1 MSSTRERYEDNRKG
15 RDCMTLGVLR
25 DLMDRVPEYCRLRD
39 GVREGKRRLTVETPA
54 KAAAF
59 TLGTLRRDVDAPM
72 LVVAPRPEDARRL
85 HEQLVAW
92 CGEDAGLLHFA
103 ESEILPFER
112 LDSDTETV
120 QQRLRVLSTLTYM
133 DGLDGGEL
141 SSPQPQPSPIKGE
154 GVRPLSFDR
163 LRTGS
168 NLPPRGEGTLR
179 QGKGHRVMVVASVG
193 ALMQRTLGRDVMEAS
208 GHTLRRG
215 EEVELGELLDLWRRL
230 GYRFESAVYGPGV
243 VSRRGGII
251 DVFPVAAE
259 MPVRIEL
266 WGNEVDSIRE
276 FDPTTQRS
284 GEVVESV
291 RVTPAHEILP
301 AMTPYGELERLA
313 ARVDVGNC
321 TPSVQSRIREELE
334 LLMEGQ
340 DVEEQGFYAGFFN
353 SGGLADY
360 FSDDAMVVAYKPDEI
375 ADAAWEIEER
385 GHQLRE
391 TKEGRGELPRNFPS
405 SHLAWSDVEARFEGF
420 GQRLDLRVTT
430 YIDEQDGWFDRPFD
444 IAQDRLTTNENS
456 SPSPQLSPIKEEGAS
471 VTLPFLDT
479 ANYFGNLERFV
490 EDAWELTEEDGA
502 AVVAVSSH
510 SRRLAEIFGGEGVEV
525 SLVEGLERVPEP
537 GSITLM
543 QSAAGGL
550 SDGFSLPVL
559 TDIDGQDDD
568 HPHPNLP
575 PGGEGTQ
582 SRMPSEGKGIQS
594 RKGQRRLVVFSDV
607 EIFGV
612 AKQRRTR
619 RRSVRAAR
627 DAFLS
632 ELSPGDYVVHV
643 EHGIGRF
650 QGTVRDVKG
659 EGNGDDDRE
668 YLFIE
673 YANDDK
679 LYVPLEHLDRVAP
692 YIAPMDRPPSLTR
705 LGTQEWRRAKARA
718 ERSTREMASEL
729 LALYAARELAEGH
742 SFVPDAQWQSE
753 LEESFPFEETADQQR
768 TIEEVKA
775 DMESVKPMD
784 RLVCGDVGYGK
795 TEIAL
800 RAAFKAVMDGKQVAV
815 LVPTTVLAQ
824 QHYATFSQRLSA
836 FPTRV
841 EVLSRFRTQQEQ
853 RSVVE
858 RLAEGKVDICIGT
871 HRLIQRDVRF
881 KELGLVIV
889 DEEQRFGVAHKE
901 RLKRMRQEVD
911 VLTLTATPIP
921 RSLHMALAGVRD
933 MSTMETPPEERLP
946 IKTYVS
952 ENSDALIREAI
963 LREIDRQGQVYF
975 LHNRV
980 YNIDYMARH
989 IGRLVPE
996 ARVGVGHGQMA
1007 EGELEDVMLE
1017 FAEGKL
1023 DVLVCTTII
1032 ESGLDIPNVN
1042 TLIINRADTLG
1053 LSQLYQLRGRV
1064 GRSARRAYCYLLVPP
1079 SGSMT
1084 EPAEKRLRA
1093 MLDATELG
1101 AGFRIAMKDLEI
1113 RGAGNILGAEQSGNI
1128 SAVGFDLYTR
1138 LLSNAVEEMRAKGAG
1153 VVSNELSVNSDQ
1165 GASFDRLR
1173 TNGVAEAVDGSAVQE
1188 EERAEPSLDI
1198 GVPASIPEEYIE
1210 DLPARLRMY
1219 QRIVTLCVAQAQDA
1233 EDSEVKEGDDA
1244 IRARVGEIEDELRDR
1259 FGPLPWQVVN
1269 LLYVTRLRLYAKEAG
1284 IESVTRERNRVVLRY
1299 GGEIGGARRAMQRA
1313 LGRQAEVGNTQVR
1326 LPMDALG
1333 AEWERGLEDA
1343 LRGLAEFMRRMV
1355 AAQMAGVG

>member
-1 MSSTRERYEDNRKG
+1 
-15 RDCMTLGVLR
+15 MTLGILR
-25 DLMDRVPEYCRLRD
+25 GVMDGVPEYCRLRD
-39 GVREGKRRLTVETPA
+39 GVRGGARQLTAEVPA

-59 TLGTLRRDVDAPM
+59 TLATLRRDVDVPT

-85 HEQLVAW
+85 HEQLLAW
-92 CGEDAGLLHFA
+92 CGDDEGLLHFP

-112 LDSDTETV
+112 LDSDVETV
-120 QQRLRVLSTLTYM
+120 HQRLRVLAAVASTVSDIDVQ
-133 DGLDGGEL
+133 DGQDKESNYPHPFGKLRAG
-141 SSPQPQPSPIKGE
+141 SSPPPS
-154 GVRPLSFDR
+154 R
-163 LRTGS
+163 
-168 NLPPRGEGTLR
+168 
-179 QGKGHRVMVVASVG
+179 GKGHALMVVASVG
-193 ALMQRTLGRDVMEAS
+193 ALMQRTLGRNVMAEGS
-208 GHTLRRG
+208 YTLRRG
-215 EEVELGELLDLWRRL
+215 EQVELGEMLDMWRRL

-251 DVFPVAAE
+251 DIFPVGAD
-259 MPVRIEL
+259 MPARIEF
-266 WGNEVDSIRE
+266 WGNEIDSIRL
-276 FDPTTQRS
+276 FDPATQRS
-284 GEVVESV
+284 GDVVDSV
-291 RVTPAHEILP
+291 QVTPAHEILP

-313 ARVDVGNC
+313 AFVDVGNC
-321 TPSVQSRIREELE
+321 TPRVQSRIQQELE

-360 FSDDAMVVAYKPDEI
+360 LVNSGAVLVAYKPDEI
-375 ADAAWEIEER
+375 ADAAWEIQER

-405 SHLAWSDVEARFEGF
+405 SQLSWREVEAQFEGF
-420 GQRLDLRVTT
+420 SQRVDVQVDTPVVSPWEDEDALTVT
-430 YIDEQDGWFDRPFD
+430 
-444 IAQDRLTTNENS
+444 
-456 SPSPQLSPIKEEGAS
+456 PSQGERGHSEGVDVA
-471 VTLPFLDT
+471 LPFLAT
-479 ANYFGNLERFV
+479 GNYYGNLERFV
-490 EDAWELTEEDGA
+490 EDVWELTEEDRA
-502 AVVAVSSH
+502 MVVAVSSH
-510 SRRLAEIFGGEGVEV
+510 SRRLAEIFGGEGVDV
-525 SLVEGLERVPEP
+525 VLADGLDDVPAA

-550 SDGFSLPVL
+550 SDGFSLPIHSG
-559 TDIDGQDDD
+559 DRD
-568 HPHPNLP
+568 
-575 PGGEGTQ
+575 
-582 SRMPSEGKGIQS
+582 K
-594 RKGQRRLVVFSDV
+594 RLVVFSDV

-632 ELSPGDYVVHV
+632 ELSTGDYVVHV

-650 QGTVRDVKG
+650 SGTVRGVKADAGSRAVSRDNG
-659 EGNGDDDRE
+659 EDDRE
-668 YLFIE
+668 YLAIE

-718 ERSTREMASEL
+718 ERSTMEMASEL

-753 LEESFPFEETADQQR
+753 LEESFPFEETPDQRR

-775 DMESVKPMD
+775 DMESPKPMD

-841 EVLSRFRTQQEQ
+841 EVLSRFRTPQEQ
-853 RSVVE
+853 RSVVD
-858 RLAEGKVDICIGT
+858 RLADGQVDICIGT

-901 RLKRMRQEVD
+901 RLKRMRSEVD

-952 ENSDALIREAI
+952 EMSDALIREAI

-989 IGRLVPE
+989 LSRLVPE
-996 ARVGVGHGQMA
+996 ARVGVGHGQMN
-1007 EGELEDVMLE
+1007 EGELEDVMVE

-1042 TLIINRADTLG
+1042 TLIVNRADTLG

-1064 GRSARRAYCYLLVPP
+1064 GRSARRAYCYLMVPP
-1079 SGSMT
+1079 SGSLT

-1093 MLDATELG
+1093 MLDASELG

-1128 SAVGFDLYTR
+1128 HAVGFDLYTR
-1138 LLSNAVEEMRAKGAG
+1138 LLSNAVEELRARGEGAG
-1153 VVSNELSVNSDQ
+1153 VSGQ
-1165 GASFDRLR
+1165 GAMA
-1173 TNGVAEAVDGSAVQE
+1173 NGTASELANGRAVDGSATKE
-1188 EERAEPSLDI
+1188 EERVEPTLDI
-1198 GVPASIPEEYIE
+1198 GIPASIPEEYIE

-1219 QRIVTLCVAQAQDA
+1219 QRIVTLGTAQAEVSLNGTA
-1233 EDSEVKEGDDA
+1233 EQGEEGEDA
-1244 IRARVGEIEDELRDR
+1244 IKAGVSEIEDEMRDR
-1259 FGPLPWQVVN
+1259 FGPLPWQAVN
-1269 LLYVTRLRLYAKEAG
+1269 LLYVTRLRLYAKDAG

-1313 LGRQAEVGNTQVR
+1313 LGRQAEIGNTQVR

-1333 AEWERGLEDA
+1333 PDWEGALETA
-1343 LRGLAEFMRRMV
+1343 LKALAEFTRRMV
-1355 AAQMAGVG
+1355 AAQMVRVGA

>member
-1 MSSTRERYEDNRKG
+1 
-15 RDCMTLGVLR
+15 MTLGILR
-25 DLMDRVPEYCRLRD
+25 GVMDGVPEYCRLRD
-39 GVREGKRRLTVETPA
+39 GVRGGARRLTAEVPA

-59 TLGTLRRDVDAPM
+59 TLATLRRDVDAPT

-85 HEQLVAW
+85 HEQLLAW
-92 CGEDAGLLHFA
+92 CGDDEGLLHFP

-112 LDSDTETV
+112 LDSDVETV
-120 QQRLRVLSTLTYM
+120 HQRLRVLAAVASTVSDIDVQ
-133 DGLDGGEL
+133 DGQDKESNYPHPFGKLRAG
-141 SSPQPQPSPIKGE
+141 SSPPPS
-154 GVRPLSFDR
+154 R
-163 LRTGS
+163 
-168 NLPPRGEGTLR
+168 
-179 QGKGHRVMVVASVG
+179 GKGHALMVVASVG
-193 ALMQRTLGRDVMEAS
+193 ALMQRTLGRNVMAEGS
-208 GHTLRRG
+208 YTLRRG
-215 EEVELGELLDLWRRL
+215 EQVELGEMLDMWRRL

-251 DVFPVAAE
+251 DIFPVGADLPA
-259 MPVRIEL
+259 RIEF
-266 WGNEVDSIRE
+266 WGNEIDSIRL
-276 FDPTTQRS
+276 FDPATQRS
-284 GEVVESV
+284 GDVVDSV
-291 RVTPAHEILP
+291 QVTPAHEILP

-313 ARVDVGNC
+313 AFVDVGNC
-321 TPSVQSRIREELE
+321 TPRVQSRIQQELE

-360 FSDDAMVVAYKPDEI
+360 LVNSGAVLVAYKPDEI
-375 ADAAWEIEER
+375 ADAAWEIQER

-405 SHLAWSDVEARFEGF
+405 SQLSWREVEAQFEGF
-420 GQRLDLRVTT
+420 SQRVDVQVDTPVVSPWEDEDALTVT
-430 YIDEQDGWFDRPFD
+430 
-444 IAQDRLTTNENS
+444 
-456 SPSPQLSPIKEEGAS
+456 PSQGERGHSEGVDVA
-471 VTLPFLDT
+471 LPFLAT
-479 ANYFGNLERFV
+479 GNYYGNLERFV
-490 EDAWELTEEDGA
+490 EDVWELAEEDGA
-502 AVVAVSSH
+502 TVVAVSSH
-510 SRRLAEIFGGEGVEV
+510 SRRLAEIFGGEGVDV
-525 SLVEGLERVPEP
+525 ALADGLDDVPAA

-550 SDGFSLPVL
+550 SDGFSLPIHSG
-559 TDIDGQDDD
+559 DRDG
-568 HPHPNLP
+568 
-575 PGGEGTQ
+575 
-582 SRMPSEGKGIQS
+582 
-594 RKGQRRLVVFSDV
+594 RLVVFSDV

-650 QGTVRDVKG
+650 SGTVRGVKADAGSRAVSRDNG
-659 EGNGDDDRE
+659 EDDRE
-668 YLFIE
+668 YLAIE

-718 ERSTREMASEL
+718 ERSTMEMASEL

-753 LEESFPFEETADQQR
+753 LEESFPFEETPDQRR

-775 DMESVKPMD
+775 DMESPKPMD

-841 EVLSRFRTQQEQ
+841 EVLSRFRTPQEQ
-853 RSVVE
+853 RSVVD
-858 RLAEGKVDICIGT
+858 RLADGQVDICIGT

-901 RLKRMRQEVD
+901 RLKRMRSEVD

-952 ENSDALIREAI
+952 EMSDALIREAI

-989 IGRLVPE
+989 LSRLVPE
-996 ARVGVGHGQMA
+996 ARVGVGHGQMN
-1007 EGELEDVMLE
+1007 EGELEDVMVE

-1042 TLIINRADTLG
+1042 TLIVNRADTLG

-1079 SGSMT
+1079 SGSLT

-1093 MLDATELG
+1093 MLDASELG

-1128 SAVGFDLYTR
+1128 HAVGFDLYTR
-1138 LLSNAVEEMRAKGAG
+1138 LLSNAVEELRARGEGAG
-1153 VVSNELSVNSDQ
+1153 VSGQQSAVSSQ
-1165 GASFDRLR
+1165 GAMA
-1173 TNGVAEAVDGSAVQE
+1173 NGTASELPNGRGRAVDGSATKE
-1188 EERAEPSLDI
+1188 EERVEPTLDI
-1198 GVPASIPEEYIE
+1198 GIPASIPEEYIE

-1219 QRIVTLCVAQAQDA
+1219 QRIVTLGTAQAEVSLNGTA
-1233 EDSEVKEGDDA
+1233 EQGEEGEDA
-1244 IRARVGEIEDELRDR
+1244 IKAGVSEIEDEMRDR
-1259 FGPLPWQVVN
+1259 FGPLPWQAVN
-1269 LLYVTRLRLYAKEAG
+1269 LLYVTRLRLYAKDAG

-1299 GGEIGGARRAMQRA
+1299 GGDIGGARRAMERV
-1313 LGRQAEVGNTQVR
+1313 LGRQAEIGNTQVR

-1333 AEWERGLEDA
+1333 PDWEGALETA
-1343 LRGLAEFMRRMV
+1343 LRALAEFTRRMV
-1355 AAQMAGVG
+1355 AAQMARVG

>member
-1 MSSTRERYEDNRKG
+1 
-15 RDCMTLGVLR
+15 MTLGILR
-25 DLMDRVPEYCRLRD
+25 GVMDGVPEYCRLRD
-39 GVREGKRRLTVETPA
+39 GVRGGARRLTAEVPA

-59 TLGTLRRDVDAPM
+59 TLATLRRDVDAPT

-85 HEQLVAW
+85 HEQLLAW
-92 CGEDAGLLHFA
+92 CGDDEGLLHFP

-112 LDSDTETV
+112 LDSDVETV
-120 QQRLRVLSTLTYM
+120 HQRLRVLAAVASTVSDIDVQ
-133 DGLDGGEL
+133 DGQDKESNYPHPFGKLRAG
-141 SSPQPQPSPIKGE
+141 SSPPPS
-154 GVRPLSFDR
+154 R
-163 LRTGS
+163 
-168 NLPPRGEGTLR
+168 
-179 QGKGHRVMVVASVG
+179 GKGHALMVVASVG
-193 ALMQRTLGRDVMEAS
+193 ALMQRTLGRDVMAEGS
-208 GHTLRRG
+208 YTLRRG
-215 EEVELGELLDLWRRL
+215 EQVELGEMLDMWRRL

-251 DVFPVAAE
+251 DIFPVGADLPA
-259 MPVRIEL
+259 RIEF
-266 WGNEVDSIRE
+266 WGNEIDSIRL
-276 FDPTTQRS
+276 FDPATQRS
-284 GEVVESV
+284 GDVVDSV
-291 RVTPAHEILP
+291 QVTPAHEILP

-313 ARVDVGNC
+313 AFVDVGNC
-321 TPSVQSRIREELE
+321 TPRVQSRIQQELE

-360 FSDDAMVVAYKPDEI
+360 LVNSGAVLVAYKPDEI
-375 ADAAWEIEER
+375 ADAAWEIQER

-405 SHLAWSDVEARFEGF
+405 SHMSWREVEAQFEGF
-420 GQRLDLRVTT
+420 SQRVDVHVDTPVVSPWEDEDALTVT
-430 YIDEQDGWFDRPFD
+430 
-444 IAQDRLTTNENS
+444 
-456 SPSPQLSPIKEEGAS
+456 PSQGERGHSEGVDVA
-471 VTLPFLDT
+471 LPFLAT
-479 ANYFGNLERFV
+479 GNYYGNLERFV
-490 EDAWELTEEDGA
+490 EDVWELAEEDGA
-502 AVVAVSSH
+502 TVVAVSSH
-510 SRRLAEIFGGEGVEV
+510 SRRLSEIFAGEGVDAT
-525 SLVEGLERVPEP
+525 LADRLEGVPDA

-550 SDGFSLPVL
+550 SDGFVLPVNGRGRSG
-559 TDIDGQDDD
+559 DRDG
-568 HPHPNLP
+568 
-575 PGGEGTQ
+575 
-582 SRMPSEGKGIQS
+582 
-594 RKGQRRLVVFSDV
+594 RLVVFSDV

-650 QGTVRDVKG
+650 AGTVRGVKADAG
-659 EGNGDDDRE
+659 SRAVSRDNGGDDDRE
-668 YLFIE
+668 YLAIE

-718 ERSTREMASEL
+718 ERSTMEMASEL

-753 LEESFPFEETADQQR
+753 LEESFPFEETPDQRR

-775 DMESVKPMD
+775 DMESPKPMD

-841 EVLSRFRTQQEQ
+841 EVLSRFRTPQEQ
-853 RSVVE
+853 RSVVD
-858 RLAEGKVDICIGT
+858 RLADGQVDICIGT

-901 RLKRMRQEVD
+901 RLKRMRSEVD

-952 ENSDALIREAI
+952 EMSDALIREAI

-989 IGRLVPE
+989 LSRLVPE
-996 ARVGVGHGQMA
+996 ARVGVGHGQMN
-1007 EGELEDVMLE
+1007 EGELEDVMVD

-1042 TLIINRADTLG
+1042 TLIVNRADTLG

-1064 GRSARRAYCYLLVPP
+1064 GRSARRAYCYLMVPP
-1079 SGSMT
+1079 SGSLT

-1093 MLDATELG
+1093 MLDASELG

-1128 SAVGFDLYTR
+1128 HAVGFDLYTR
-1138 LLSNAVEEMRAKGAG
+1138 LLSNAVEELRARGEGAG
-1153 VVSNELSVNSDQ
+1153 VSDQ
-1165 GASFDRLR
+1165 QSAVSGQGAMA
-1173 TNGVAEAVDGSAVQE
+1173 NGTASELPNGRGRAVDGSATRE
-1188 EERAEPSLDI
+1188 EERVEPTLDI
-1198 GVPASIPEEYIE
+1198 GIPASIPEEYIE

-1219 QRIVTLCVAQAQDA
+1219 QRIVTLGISVSGASSRG
-1233 EDSEVKEGDDA
+1233 EENGRGDSAGSPGTGIVQEEGEDA
-1244 IRARVGEIEDELRDR
+1244 IKAGVSEIEDEMRDR
-1259 FGPLPWQVVN
+1259 FGPLPWQAVN
-1269 LLYVTRLRLYAKEAG
+1269 LLYVTRLRLYAKDAG

-1299 GGEIGGARRAMQRA
+1299 GGDIGGARRAMERV
-1313 LGRQAEVGNTQVR
+1313 LGRQAEIGNTQVR

-1333 AEWERGLEDA
+1333 ADWEGALETA
-1343 LRGLAEFMRRMV
+1343 LRALAEFTRRMV
-1355 AAQMAGVG
+1355 AAQSVLHR

>member
-1 MSSTRERYEDNRKG
+1 
-15 RDCMTLGVLR
+15 MTLGILR
-25 DLMDRVPEYCRLRD
+25 GVMDGVPEYCRLRD
-39 GVREGKRRLTVETPA
+39 RVRGGARRLTAEVPA

-59 TLGTLRRDVDAPM
+59 TLATLRRDVDVPT

-85 HEQLVAW
+85 HEQLLAW
-92 CGEDAGLLHFA
+92 CGDDEGLLHFP

-112 LDSDTETV
+112 LDSDVETV
-120 QQRLRVLSTLTYM
+120 HQRLRVLAAVASIVSDIDVR
-133 DGLDGGEL
+133 DGEDKESNYPHPFGKLRAG
-141 SSPQPQPSPIKGE
+141 SSPLPS
-154 GVRPLSFDR
+154 R
-163 LRTGS
+163 
-168 NLPPRGEGTLR
+168 
-179 QGKGHRVMVVASVG
+179 GKGHGLMVVASVG
-193 ALMQRTLGRDVMEAS
+193 ALMQRTLGRNVMAEGS
-208 GHTLRRG
+208 YTLRRG
-215 EEVELGELLDLWRRL
+215 EQVELGEMLDMWRRL

-251 DVFPVAAE
+251 DIFPVGAD
-259 MPVRIEL
+259 MPARIEF
-266 WGNEVDSIRE
+266 WGNEIDSIRL
-276 FDPTTQRS
+276 FDPATQRS
-284 GEVVESV
+284 GDVVDSV
-291 RVTPAHEILP
+291 QVTPAHEILP

-313 ARVDVGNC
+313 AFVDVSNC
-321 TPSVQSRIREELE
+321 TPRVQSRIGEELE

-353 SGGLADY
+353 SGGLTDY
-360 FSDDAMVVAYKPDEI
+360 FTDNALLVAYKPDEI
-375 ADAAWEIEER
+375 ADAAWEIQER

-405 SHLAWSDVEARFEGF
+405 SHMSWREVEAQFEGF
-420 GQRLDLRVTT
+420 SQRVDVRVSSPVVSPW
-430 YIDEQDGWFDRPFD
+430 DVEQDVEGEFGS
-444 IAQDRLTTNENS
+444 IATKGTRDTE
-456 SPSPQLSPIKEEGAS
+456 KGEA
-471 VTLPFLDT
+471 VDVALPFLGA
-479 ANYFGNLERFV
+479 ANYYGNLERFV
-490 EDAWELTEEDGA
+490 EDVWELAEEDGA
-502 AVVAVSSH
+502 TVVAVSSH
-510 SRRLAEIFGGEGVEV
+510 SRRLSEIFGGEGVDV
-525 SLVEGLERVPEP
+525 ALADGLDDVPAA

-550 SDGFSLPVL
+550 SDGFSLPVYGRGRSG
-559 TDIDGQDDD
+559 DRDG
-568 HPHPNLP
+568 
-575 PGGEGTQ
+575 
-582 SRMPSEGKGIQS
+582 
-594 RKGQRRLVVFSDV
+594 RLVVFSDV

-650 QGTVRDVKG
+650 SGTARGVKG

-668 YLFIE
+668 YLAIE

-718 ERSTREMASEL
+718 ERSTMEMASEL

-753 LEESFPFEETADQQR
+753 LEESFPFEETPDQRR

-775 DMESVKPMD
+775 DMESPKPMD

-841 EVLSRFRTQQEQ
+841 EVLSRFRTPQEQ
-853 RSVVE
+853 RSVVD
-858 RLAEGKVDICIGT
+858 RLADGQVDICIGT

-901 RLKRMRQEVD
+901 RLKRMRSEVD

-952 ENSDALIREAI
+952 EMSDALIREAI

-989 IGRLVPE
+989 LSRLVPE
-996 ARVGVGHGQMA
+996 ARVGVGHGQMN
-1007 EGELEDVMLE
+1007 EGELEDVMVE

-1064 GRSARRAYCYLLVPP
+1064 GRSARRAYCYLMVPP
-1079 SGSMT
+1079 SGSLT

-1093 MLDATELG
+1093 MLDASELG

-1128 SAVGFDLYTR
+1128 HAVGFDLYTR
-1138 LLSNAVEEMRAKGAG
+1138 LLSNAVEELRARGEGAG
-1153 VVSNELSVNSDQ
+1153 VSDQ
-1165 GASFDRLR
+1165 QSTVSSQGAMA
-1173 TNGVAEAVDGSAVQE
+1173 NGTASELPNGRGRAVDGSATRE
-1188 EERAEPSLDI
+1188 AERVEPTLDI
-1198 GVPASIPEEYIE
+1198 GIPASIPEEYIK

-1219 QRIVTLCVAQAQDA
+1219 QRIVTLGTAQAEVSLNGTA
-1233 EDSEVKEGDDA
+1233 EQGEEGEDA
-1244 IRARVGEIEDELRDR
+1244 IKAGVSEIEDEMRDR
-1259 FGPLPWQVVN
+1259 FGPLPWQAVN
-1269 LLYVTRLRLYAKEAG
+1269 LLYVTRLRLYAREAG
-1284 IESVTRERNRVVLRY
+1284 IESVMRERNRVVLRY
-1299 GGEIGGARRAMQRA
+1299 GGDIGGARRAMERA
-1313 LGRQAEVGNTQVR
+1313 LGRQAEIGNTQVR

-1333 AEWERGLEDA
+1333 ADWEGALETA
-1343 LRGLAEFMRRMV
+1343 LRALAEFTRRMV
-1355 AAQMAGVG
+1355 AAQVARVGAGGA

>member
-1 MSSTRERYEDNRKG
+1 
-15 RDCMTLGVLR
+15 MTLGVLR
-25 DLMDRVPEYCRLRD
+25 DLMDGVPEYCRLRD
-39 GVREGKRRLTVETPA
+39 KLASAARRLTVETPA

-92 CGEDAGLLHFA
+92 CGDDAGLLHFA

-112 LDSDTETV
+112 LDSDMETV
-120 QQRLRVLSTLTYM
+120 HQRLRVLSRI
-133 DGLDGGEL
+133 DQRD
-141 SSPQPQPSPIKGE
+141 E
-154 GVRPLSFDR
+154 GS
-163 LRTGS
+163 
-168 NLPPRGEGTLR
+168 
-179 QGKGHRVMVVASVG
+179 KVMVVASVG
-193 ALMQRTLGRDVMEAS
+193 ALMQRTLGRSVAEAGS
-208 GHTLRRG
+208 HTLRRG
-215 EEVELGELLDLWRRL
+215 EDVELGELLDLWRRL
-230 GYRFESAVYGPGV
+230 GYRFESAVYAPGI

-251 DVFPVAAE
+251 DIFPVAAE

-266 WGNEVDSIRE
+266 WGNEVDSIRQ
-276 FDPTTQRS
+276 FDPATQRS
-284 GEVVESV
+284 GEVVDSV

-340 DVEEQGFYAGFFN
+340 EVEEQGFYAGFFN
-353 SGGLADY
+353 SGGLVDY
-360 FSDDAMVVAYKPDEI
+360 FMEDALLVAYKPDEI
-375 ADAAWEIEER
+375 ADAAWEIQER

-405 SHLAWSDVEARFEGF
+405 SHLLWSEVEAQFERFGK
-420 GQRLDLRVTT
+420 RLDLTVGSEVVSPLDGTGAN
-430 YIDEQDGWFDRPFD
+430 IDGHDEQGRDGVD
-444 IAQDRLTTNENS
+444 
-456 SPSPQLSPIKEEGAS
+456 
-471 VTLPFLDT
+471 VTLPFLG
-479 ANYFGNLERFV
+479 AGNYYGNLDRFV
-490 EDAWELTEEDGA
+490 EDAWELTEEDGTT
-502 AVVAVSSH
+502 VVAVSSH
-510 SRRLAEIFGGEGVEV
+510 SRRLSEIFGGEGVDV
-525 SLVEGLERVPEP
+525 ALVDGLERVPDA

-550 SDGFSLPVL
+550 SDGFSLPL
-559 TDIDGQDDD
+559 QGPI
-568 HPHPNLP
+568 
-575 PGGEGTQ
+575 PGED
-582 SRMPSEGKGIQS
+582 RD
-594 RKGQRRLVVFSDV
+594 RRLVVFSDV

-650 QGTVRDVKG
+650 MGTVRGVKNG
-659 EGNGDDDRE
+659 AGSDGNGSDDDRE

-775 DMESVKPMD
+775 DMESAKPMD

-858 RLAEGKVDICIGT
+858 RLADGKVDICIGT

-901 RLKRMRQEVD
+901 RLKRMRREVD

-921 RSLHMALAGVRD
+921 RSLHMAMAGVRD

-996 ARVGVGHGQMA
+996 ARVGVGHGQMN
-1007 EGELEDVMLE
+1007 EGELEDVMLD
-1017 FAEGKL
+1017 FAEGNL

-1128 SAVGFDLYTR
+1128 HAVGFDLYTR
-1138 LLSNAVEEMRAKGAG
+1138 LLSNAVEELRARGNGAVNGQQSAVSSQEASANGAG
-1153 VVSNELSVNSDQ
+1153 P
-1165 GASFDRLR
+1165 
-1173 TNGVAEAVDGSAVQE
+1173 AEPIDGSISPVE
-1188 EERAEPSLDI
+1188 DERPEPTLDI

-1219 QRIVTLCVAQAQDA
+1219 QRIVTLGTAQGQNLVDDPVDGETADGKDVVKAQVD
-1233 EDSEVKEGDDA
+1233 
-1244 IRARVGEIEDELRDR
+1244 EIADELRDR
-1259 FGPLPWQVVN
+1259 FGPLPWQLVN

-1313 LGRQAEVGNTQVR
+1313 LGRHAEVGNTQVR

-1333 AEWERGLEDA
+1333 ADWEPALETA
-1343 LRGLAEFMRRMV
+1343 LSALAEFTRRTM
-1355 AAQMAGVG
+1355 AAQMAGVGT

>member
-1 MSSTRERYEDNRKG
+1 
-15 RDCMTLGVLR
+15 MTLGILR
-25 DLMDRVPEYCRLRD
+25 GVMDGVPEYCRLRD
-39 GVREGKRRLTVETPA
+39 GVRGGARRLTAEVPA

-59 TLGTLRRDVDAPM
+59 TLATLRRDVDVPT

-85 HEQLVAW
+85 HEQLLAW
-92 CGEDAGLLHFA
+92 CGDDEGLLHFP

-112 LDSDTETV
+112 LDSDVETV
-120 QQRLRVLSTLTYM
+120 HQRLRVLAAVASIVSDIDVR
-133 DGLDGGEL
+133 DGEHKESNYPHPFGKLRAG
-141 SSPQPQPSPIKGE
+141 SSPPPS
-154 GVRPLSFDR
+154 R
-163 LRTGS
+163 
-168 NLPPRGEGTLR
+168 
-179 QGKGHRVMVVASVG
+179 GKGQALMVVASVG
-193 ALMQRTLGRDVMEAS
+193 ALMQRTLGRNVMAEGS
-208 GHTLRRG
+208 YTLRRG
-215 EEVELGELLDLWRRL
+215 EQVELGEMLDMWRRL

-251 DVFPVAAE
+251 DIFPVGADLPA
-259 MPVRIEL
+259 RIEF
-266 WGNEVDSIRE
+266 WGNEIDSIRL
-276 FDPTTQRS
+276 FDPATQRS
-284 GEVVESV
+284 GDVVDSV
-291 RVTPAHEILP
+291 QVTPAHEILP

-313 ARVDVGNC
+313 AFVDVGNC
-321 TPSVQSRIREELE
+321 TPRVQSRIQQELE

-360 FSDDAMVVAYKPDEI
+360 FMNNASLGNSASLGDGALRTRGGALLVAYKPDEI
-375 ADAAWEIEER
+375 ADAAWEIQER

-405 SHLAWSDVEARFEGF
+405 SHLSWKDVEAQFEGF
-420 GQRLDLRVTT
+420 SQRVDVQVDTPVVSPWEDEDALTPSASSGQ
-430 YIDEQDGWFDRPFD
+430 
-444 IAQDRLTTNENS
+444 ALT
-456 SPSPQLSPIKEEGAS
+456 LSQGERGHSEGVDVA
-471 VTLPFLDT
+471 LPFLAT
-479 ANYFGNLERFV
+479 GNYYGNLERFV
-490 EDAWELTEEDGA
+490 EDVWELTEEDRA
-502 AVVAVSSH
+502 MVVAVSSH
-510 SRRLAEIFGGEGVEV
+510 SRRLAEIFGGEGVDV
-525 SLVEGLERVPEP
+525 ALADGLDDVPAA

-550 SDGFSLPVL
+550 SDGFSLPIHSG
-559 TDIDGQDDD
+559 DRD
-568 HPHPNLP
+568 
-575 PGGEGTQ
+575 
-582 SRMPSEGKGIQS
+582 K
-594 RKGQRRLVVFSDV
+594 RLVVFSDV

-650 QGTVRDVKG
+650 SGTVRGVKADTGSRAVSRDNG
-659 EGNGDDDRE
+659 EDDRE
-668 YLFIE
+668 YLAIE

-718 ERSTREMASEL
+718 ERSTMEMASEL

-753 LEESFPFEETADQQR
+753 LEESFPFEETPDQRR

-775 DMESVKPMD
+775 DMESPKPMD

-841 EVLSRFRTQQEQ
+841 EVLSRFRTPQEQ
-853 RSVVE
+853 RSVVD
-858 RLAEGKVDICIGT
+858 RLADGQVDICIGT

-889 DEEQRFGVAHKE
+889 DEEQRFGVTHKE
-901 RLKRMRQEVD
+901 RLKRMREEVD

-952 ENSDALIREAI
+952 EMSDALIREAI

-989 IGRLVPE
+989 LSRLVPE
-996 ARVGVGHGQMA
+996 ARVGVGHGQMN
-1007 EGELEDVMLE
+1007 EGELEDVMVE

-1093 MLDATELG
+1093 MLDASELG

-1128 SAVGFDLYTR
+1128 HAVGFDLYTR
-1138 LLSNAVEEMRAKGAG
+1138 LLSNAVEELRARGEG
-1153 VVSNELSVNSDQ
+1153 VVSNQLLVNSNQ
-1165 GASFDRLR
+1165 GA
-1173 TNGVAEAVDGSAVQE
+1173 TANGTAKAIDGSVSPVE
-1188 EERAEPSLDI
+1188 EERAEPTLDI
-1198 GVPASIPEEYIE
+1198 GIPASIPEEYIE

-1219 QRIVTLCVAQAQDA
+1219 QRIVTLGISVSGASSRG
-1233 EDSEVKEGDDA
+1233 EENGRGDSAGSPGTGIVQEEGEDA
-1244 IRARVGEIEDELRDR
+1244 IRAGVSEIEDEMRDR
-1259 FGPLPWQVVN
+1259 FGPLPWQAVN
-1269 LLYVTRLRLYAKEAG
+1269 LLYVTRLRLYAREAG
-1284 IESVTRERNRVVLRY
+1284 IESVMRERNRVVLRY
-1299 GGEIGGARRAMQRA
+1299 GGDIGGARRAMERA
-1313 LGRQAEVGNTQVR
+1313 LGRQAEIGNTQVR

-1333 AEWERGLEDA
+1333 PDWEGALETA
-1343 LRGLAEFMRRMV
+1343 LRALAEFTRRMV

>member
-1 MSSTRERYEDNRKG
+1 MNEKLTATYRMG
-15 RDCMTLGVLR
+15 RIDMLGVLR
-25 DLMDRVPEYCRLRD
+25 DLMDGVPEYCRLRD
-39 GVREGKRRLTVETPA
+39 GMRGGARRLAVEAPA

-92 CGEDAGLLHFA
+92 CGEDEGLLHFA

-112 LDSDTETV
+112 LDSDMETV
-120 QQRLRVLSTLTYM
+120 HQRLRVL
-133 DGLDGGEL
+133 
-141 SSPQPQPSPIKGE
+141 E
-154 GVRPLSFDR
+154 GIA
-163 LRTGS
+163 T
-168 NLPPRGEGTLR
+168 EGT
-179 QGKGHRVMVVASVG
+179 KGTDGTGVLVVASVG
-193 ALMQRTLGRDVMEAS
+193 ALMQRTLGRDVADAS

-215 EEVELGELLDLWRRL
+215 EEIELGELLDLWRRL
-230 GYRFESAVYGPGV
+230 GYRFESAVYAPGV

-251 DVFPVAAE
+251 DIFPVAAE
-259 MPVRIEL
+259 MPARIEL

-284 GEVVESV
+284 GDVMDSV

-353 SGGLADY
+353 HGGLADY
-360 FSDDAMVVAYKPDEI
+360 FTEGAARAGGDALLIAYKPDEI
-375 ADAAWEIEER
+375 ADAAWEIQER

-405 SHLAWSDVEARFEGF
+405 SHLSWGEVEAQFERF
-420 GQRLDLRVTT
+420 GQRVDLRVGSEVASPLEGTGAD
-430 YIDEQDGWFDRPFD
+430 IDGQDGWFDK
-444 IAQDRLTTNENS
+444 LTTNEY
-456 SPSPQLSPIKEEGAS
+456 LR
-471 VTLPFLDT
+471 LPFAAT
-479 ANYFGNLERFV
+479 TNYYGNLERFV
-490 EDAWELTEEDGA
+490 EDVWELTEEDNA
-502 AVVAVSSH
+502 TVVAVSSH
-510 SRRLAEIFGGEGVEV
+510 SRRLSEIFGGEGVDV
-525 SLVEGLERVPEP
+525 TLVDGLESVPEP

-550 SDGFSLPVL
+550 SDGFALPVS
-559 TDIDGQDDD
+559 TDDSNELSVVSCQS
-568 HPHPNLP
+568 PLPNLP
-575 PGGEGTQ
+575 QGRE
-582 SRMPSEGKGIQS
+582 GIQ
-594 RKGQRRLVVFSDV
+594 RGKEHKRLVVFSDV

-650 QGTVRDVKG
+650 AGTVKGVKNGAGSRD
-659 EGNGDDDRE
+659 NGDDDDRE
-668 YLFIE
+668 YLAIE

-729 LALYAARELAEGH
+729 LALYAARELASGH

-775 DMESVKPMD
+775 DMESPKPMD

-841 EVLSRFRTQQEQ
+841 EVLSRFRTQREQ

-858 RLAEGKVDICIGT
+858 RLADGKVDICIGT

-901 RLKRMRQEVD
+901 RLKRMREEVD

-921 RSLHMALAGVRD
+921 RSLHMALAGARD

-996 ARVGVGHGQMA
+996 ARVGVGHGQMQ
-1007 EGELEDVMLE
+1007 EGELEEVMLD
-1017 FAEGKL
+1017 FAEGNL

-1128 SAVGFDLYTR
+1128 HAVGFDLYTR
-1138 LLSNAVEEMRAKGAG
+1138 LLSNAVEELRARGGEASG
-1153 VVSNELSVNSDQ
+1153 DGGRE
-1165 GASFDRLR
+1165 ASFDRLR
-1173 TNGVAEAVDGSAVQE
+1173 TNGSADAEAVDVSAVQE
-1188 EERAEPSLDI
+1188 EERAEPTLDI
-1198 GVPASIPEEYIE
+1198 GVPSSIPEEYIE

-1219 QRIVTLCVAQAQDA
+1219 QRIVTLGTAQAQNSANGEVTNGKDDKDA
-1233 EDSEVKEGDDA
+1233 VKA
-1244 IRARVGEIEDELRDR
+1244 MVGEVEDELRDR

-1269 LLYVTRLRLYAKEAG
+1269 LLYVTRLRLYAKDAG
-1284 IESVTRERNRVVLRY
+1284 VESVTRERNRVVLRY
-1299 GGEIGGARRAMQRA
+1299 GGLIGGARRAMQRA
-1313 LGRQAEVGNTQVR
+1313 LGRHAEVGNTQVR

-1343 LRGLAEFMRRMV
+1343 LRGLADFMRRMV
-1355 AAQMAGVG
+1355 AAQNTLHE

>member
-1 MSSTRERYEDNRKG
+1 
-15 RDCMTLGVLR
+15 MTLGILR
-25 DLMDRVPEYCRLRD
+25 GVMDGVPEYCRLRD
-39 GVREGKRRLTVETPA
+39 EVRGGARRLTAEVPA

-59 TLGTLRRDVDAPM
+59 TLATLRQDVDTPT

-85 HEQLVAW
+85 HEQLLAW
-92 CGEDAGLLHFA
+92 CGDDEGLLHFP

-112 LDSDTETV
+112 LDSDVETV
-120 QQRLRVLSTLTYM
+120 HQRLRVLAAVASTVSDIDVQDGEDKESNYPHPFGKLRAGSSPLPSRGKR
-133 DGLDGGEL
+133 DGL
-141 SSPQPQPSPIKGE
+141 
-154 GVRPLSFDR
+154 
-163 LRTGS
+163 
-168 NLPPRGEGTLR
+168 
-179 QGKGHRVMVVASVG
+179 MVVASVG
-193 ALMQRTLGRDVMEAS
+193 ALMQRTLGRDVMAKGS
-208 GHTLRRG
+208 YTLQRG
-215 EEVELGELLDLWRRL
+215 EQVELGEMLDMWRRL

-251 DVFPVAAE
+251 DIFPVGAD
-259 MPVRIEL
+259 MPARIEF
-266 WGNEVDSIRE
+266 WGNEIDSIRL

-284 GEVVESV
+284 GDVVDSV
-291 RVTPAHEILP
+291 QVTPAHEILP

-313 ARVDVGNC
+313 AFVDVTNC
-321 TPSVQSRIREELE
+321 TPRVQSRIQQELE

-360 FSDDAMVVAYKPDEI
+360 FMNGASLGNSASPGDGALLVAYKPDEI
-375 ADAAWEIEER
+375 ADAAWEIQER

-405 SHLAWSDVEARFEGF
+405 SHLSWREVEAQFEGF
-420 GQRLDLRVTT
+420 SQRVDVQVDTPVVSPWDETGANIDGQDVK
-430 YIDEQDGWFDRPFD
+430 DRG
-444 IAQDRLTTNENS
+444 
-456 SPSPQLSPIKEEGAS
+456 EGVDVA
-471 VTLPFLDT
+471 LPFLT
-479 ANYFGNLERFV
+479 VGNYYGNLERFV
-490 EDAWELTEEDGA
+490 EDVWEMAEEDGA
-502 AVVAVSSH
+502 TVVAVSSH
-510 SRRLAEIFGGEGVEV
+510 SRRLAEIFRGEGVDV
-525 SLVEGLERVPEP
+525 ALADGLDDVPAV
-537 GSITLM
+537 GSVTLM

-550 SDGFSLPVL
+550 SDGFSLPVG
-559 TDIDGQDDD
+559 DG
-568 HPHPNLP
+568 
-575 PGGEGTQ
+575 
-582 SRMPSEGKGIQS
+582 
-594 RKGQRRLVVFSDV
+594 RLVVYSDV

-619 RRSVRAAR
+619 RRSVRGAR

-650 QGTVRDVKG
+650 AGTVRGVKADAG
-659 EGNGDDDRE
+659 SRDNGDDDRE
-668 YLFIE
+668 YLAIE

-692 YIAPMDRPPSLTR
+692 YIAPMERPPSLTR

-718 ERSTREMASEL
+718 ERSTMEMASEL
-729 LALYAARELAEGH
+729 LALYAARELAKGH

-753 LEESFPFEETADQQR
+753 LEESFPFEETPDQRR

-775 DMESVKPMD
+775 DMESPKPMD

-841 EVLSRFRTQQEQ
+841 EVLSRFRTPQEQ
-853 RSVVE
+853 RSVVD
-858 RLAEGKVDICIGT
+858 RLADGQVDICIGT

-901 RLKRMRQEVD
+901 RLKRMREEVD

-952 ENSDALIREAI
+952 EMSDTLIREAI

-989 IGRLVPE
+989 LSRLVPE
-996 ARVGVGHGQMA
+996 ARVGVGHGQMN
-1007 EGELEDVMLE
+1007 EGDLENVMLE

-1064 GRSARRAYCYLLVPP
+1064 GRSARRAYCYLMVPP
-1079 SGSMT
+1079 SGSLT

-1093 MLDATELG
+1093 MLDASELG

-1128 SAVGFDLYTR
+1128 HAVGFDLYTR
-1138 LLSNAVEEMRAKGAG
+1138 LLSNAVEELRARGKGAG
-1153 VVSNELSVNSDQ
+1153 VSGQQSAVSGAGAMANGTASELP
-1165 GASFDRLR
+1165 
-1173 TNGVAEAVDGSAVQE
+1173 NGRAVDGSATRE
-1188 EERAEPSLDI
+1188 EERAEPTLDI
-1198 GVPASIPEEYIE
+1198 GIPASIPEEYIE

-1219 QRIVTLCVAQAQDA
+1219 QRIVTLGTARADGSGSDG
-1233 EDSEVKEGDDA
+1233 EEGEDA
-1244 IRARVGEIEDELRDR
+1244 IKAGVSEIEDEMRDR
-1259 FGPLPWQVVN
+1259 FGPLPWQAVN
-1269 LLYVTRLRLYAKEAG
+1269 LLYVTRLRMYAKEAG
-1284 IESVTRERNRVVLRY
+1284 VESVMRERNRVVLRY
-1299 GGEIGGARRAMQRA
+1299 GGDIGGARRAMQRV
-1313 LGRQAEVGNTQVR
+1313 LGRHAEIGNTQVR

-1333 AEWERGLEDA
+1333 ADWEGALETA
-1343 LRGLAEFMRRMV
+1343 LRALAEFTRRMV
-1355 AAQMAGVG
+1355 AAQSVLHG

>member
-1 MSSTRERYEDNRKG
+1 
-15 RDCMTLGVLR
+15 MTLGVLR
-25 DLMDRVPEYCRLRD
+25 DLMDGVPEYCRLRD
-39 GVREGKRRLTVETPA
+39 ELRGGARRLSVEAPA

-59 TLGTLRRDVDAPM
+59 TLGTLWRDVDARM

-92 CGEDAGLLHFA
+92 CGEDAGLLHFP

-112 LDSDTETV
+112 LDSDMETV
-120 QQRLRVLSTLTYM
+120 HQRLRVLAGIAT
-133 DGLDGGEL
+133 
-141 SSPQPQPSPIKGE
+141 
-154 GVRPLSFDR
+154 
-163 LRTGS
+163 
-168 NLPPRGEGTLR
+168 EGTE
-179 QGKGHRVMVVASVG
+179 GTDVPGVMVVASVG
-193 ALMQRTLGRDVMEAS
+193 AMMQRTLGRDVAEAS
-208 GHTLRRG
+208 SHTLRRG

-230 GYRFESAVYGPGV
+230 GYRFESAVYAPGA

-251 DVFPVAAE
+251 DIFPVAAE

-284 GEVVESV
+284 GDVVESV

-340 DVEEQGFYAGFFN
+340 EVEEQGFYAGFFN

-360 FSDDAMVVAYKPDEI
+360 FTEGAARAGNSAVLVAYRPDEI
-375 ADAAWEIEER
+375 ADAAWEIQER

-405 SHLAWSDVEARFEGF
+405 SHLSWSDVEAQFERF
-420 GQRLDLRVTT
+420 GQRLDLRVGSEVASPW
-430 YIDEQDGWFDRPFD
+430 DESNRMDRIGDGVD
-444 IAQDRLTTNENS
+444 
-456 SPSPQLSPIKEEGAS
+456 
-471 VTLPFLDT
+471 VVMPFLT
-479 ANYFGNLERFV
+479 STNYYGNLDRFV
-490 EDAWELTEEDGA
+490 EDVWELTEEDGA
-502 AVVAVSSH
+502 TVVAVSGH
-510 SRRLAEIFGGEGVEV
+510 SRRLSEIFGGEGVDV
-525 SLVEGLERVPEP
+525 SLVDGLERVPDA

-550 SDGFSLPVL
+550 SDGFSLPV
-559 TDIDGQDDD
+559 
-568 HPHPNLP
+568 
-575 PGGEGTQ
+575 GGG
-582 SRMPSEGKGIQS
+582 
-594 RKGQRRLVVFSDV
+594 RLVVFSDV

-627 DAFLS
+627 DALLS

-650 QGTVRDVKG
+650 MGTVRGVKG

-775 DMESVKPMD
+775 DMESAKPMD

-952 ENSDALIREAI
+952 ENSDALVREAI

-1017 FAEGKL
+1017 FAEGNL

-1138 LLSNAVEEMRAKGAG
+1138 LLSNAVEEMRARSGQVSGVGDQGSG
-1153 VVSNELSVNSDQ
+1153 VVGQGEKANWAVNGS
-1165 GASFDRLR
+1165 
-1173 TNGVAEAVDGSAVQE
+1173 AVDGSAVQE
-1188 EERAEPSLDI
+1188 EERAEPTLDI

-1219 QRIVTLCVAQAQDA
+1219 QRIVTLGAGQGEASVAEENGRDGSTGSPRMGVGQ
-1233 EDSEVKEGDDA
+1233 EEGDDA
-1244 IRARVGEIEDELRDR
+1244 VKAKVGEIEDELRDR

-1313 LGRQAEVGNTQVR
+1313 LGRHAEVGNTQVR

-1333 AEWERGLEDA
+1333 ADWESALENA
-1343 LRGLAEFMRRMV
+1343 LRGLAQFMRRMV
-1355 AAQMAGVG
+1355 AAQNTLHG

>member
-1 MSSTRERYEDNRKG
+1 
-15 RDCMTLGVLR
+15 MTLGILR
-25 DLMDRVPEYCRLRD
+25 GVMDGVPEYCRLRD
-39 GVREGKRRLTVETPA
+39 GVRGGARRLTAEVPA

-59 TLGTLRRDVDAPM
+59 TLATLRRDVDAPT

-85 HEQLVAW
+85 HEQLLAW
-92 CGEDAGLLHFA
+92 CGDDEGLLHFP

-112 LDSDTETV
+112 LDSDVETV
-120 QQRLRVLSTLTYM
+120 HQRLRVLAAVASTVSDIDVQDGQDKESNYPHPFGKLRAGSSPLASRGKR
-133 DGLDGGEL
+133 DGL
-141 SSPQPQPSPIKGE
+141 
-154 GVRPLSFDR
+154 
-163 LRTGS
+163 
-168 NLPPRGEGTLR
+168 
-179 QGKGHRVMVVASVG
+179 MVVASVG
-193 ALMQRTLGRDVMEAS
+193 ALMQRTLGRNVMAEGS
-208 GHTLRRG
+208 YTLRRG
-215 EEVELGELLDLWRRL
+215 EQVELGEMLDMWRRL

-251 DVFPVAAE
+251 DIFPVGADLPA
-259 MPVRIEL
+259 RIEF
-266 WGNEVDSIRE
+266 WGNEIDSIRL
-276 FDPTTQRS
+276 FDPATQRS
-284 GEVVESV
+284 GDVVESV
-291 RVTPAHEILP
+291 LVTPAHEILP

-313 ARVDVGNC
+313 AFVDVGNC
-321 TPSVQSRIREELE
+321 TPRVQSRIQQELE

-360 FSDDAMVVAYKPDEI
+360 FMNGASLGDGALRTRGGALLVAYKPDEI
-375 ADAAWEIEER
+375 ADAAWEIQER

-405 SHLAWSDVEARFEGF
+405 SQLSWREVEAQFEGF
-420 GQRLDLRVTT
+420 SQRVDVQVDTPVVSPWEDEDALTVT
-430 YIDEQDGWFDRPFD
+430 
-444 IAQDRLTTNENS
+444 
-456 SPSPQLSPIKEEGAS
+456 PSQGERGHSEGVDVA
-471 VTLPFLDT
+471 LPFLAT
-479 ANYFGNLERFV
+479 GNYYGNLERFV
-490 EDAWELTEEDGA
+490 EDVWELTEEDRA
-502 AVVAVSSH
+502 MVVAVSSH
-510 SRRLAEIFGGEGVEV
+510 SRRLAEIFGGEGVDV
-525 SLVEGLERVPEP
+525 VLADGLDDVPAA

-550 SDGFSLPVL
+550 SDGFSLPIHSG
-559 TDIDGQDDD
+559 DRD
-568 HPHPNLP
+568 
-575 PGGEGTQ
+575 
-582 SRMPSEGKGIQS
+582 K
-594 RKGQRRLVVFSDV
+594 RLVVYSDV

-650 QGTVRDVKG
+650 SGTVRGVKADAG
-659 EGNGDDDRE
+659 SRDNGDDDRE
-668 YLFIE
+668 YLAIE

-718 ERSTREMASEL
+718 ERSTMEMASEL

-753 LEESFPFEETADQQR
+753 LEESFPFEETPDQRR

-775 DMESVKPMD
+775 DMESPKPMD

-841 EVLSRFRTQQEQ
+841 EVLSRFRTPQEQ
-853 RSVVE
+853 RSVVD
-858 RLAEGKVDICIGT
+858 RLADGQVDICIGT

-901 RLKRMRQEVD
+901 RLKRMRSEVD

-952 ENSDALIREAI
+952 EMSDALIREAI

-989 IGRLVPE
+989 LSRLVPE
-996 ARVGVGHGQMA
+996 ARVGVGHGQMN
-1007 EGELEDVMLE
+1007 EGELEDVMVE

-1079 SGSMT
+1079 SGSLT

-1093 MLDATELG
+1093 MLDASELG

-1128 SAVGFDLYTR
+1128 HAVGFDLYTR
-1138 LLSNAVEEMRAKGAG
+1138 LLSNAVEELRARGEGAG
-1153 VVSNELSVNSDQ
+1153 VSGQQSAVGSQ
-1165 GASFDRLR
+1165 GAMA
-1173 TNGVAEAVDGSAVQE
+1173 NGTASANGRAVDGSATKE
-1188 EERAEPSLDI
+1188 EERVEPTLDI
-1198 GVPASIPEEYIE
+1198 GIPASIPEEYIE

-1219 QRIVTLCVAQAQDA
+1219 QRIVTLGAAQAEVSLNGTA
-1233 EDSEVKEGDDA
+1233 EQGEEGEDA
-1244 IRARVGEIEDELRDR
+1244 IKAGVSEIEDEMRDR
-1259 FGPLPWQVVN
+1259 FGPLPWQAVN
-1269 LLYVTRLRLYAKEAG
+1269 LLYVTRLRLYAREAG
-1284 IESVTRERNRVVLRY
+1284 VESVMRERNRVVLRY
-1299 GGEIGGARRAMQRA
+1299 GGDIGGARRAMERA
-1313 LGRQAEVGNTQVR
+1313 LGRQAEIGNTQVR

-1333 AEWERGLEDA
+1333 ADWEGALETA
-1343 LRGLAEFMRRMV
+1343 LRALAEFTRRMV
-1355 AAQMAGVG
+1355 AAQMARVG

>member
-1 MSSTRERYEDNRKG
+1 
-15 RDCMTLGVLR
+15 MTLGILR
-25 DLMDRVPEYCRLRD
+25 GVMDGVPEYCRLRD
-39 GVREGKRRLTVETPA
+39 EVRGGARRLTAEVPA

-59 TLGTLRRDVDAPM
+59 TLATLRQDVDTPT

-85 HEQLVAW
+85 HEQLLAW
-92 CGEDAGLLHFA
+92 CGDDEGLLHFP

-112 LDSDTETV
+112 LDSDVETV
-120 QQRLRVLSTLTYM
+120 HQRLRVLAAVASTVSDIDVQDGEDKESNYPHPFGKLRAGSSPLPSRGKR
-133 DGLDGGEL
+133 DGL
-141 SSPQPQPSPIKGE
+141 
-154 GVRPLSFDR
+154 
-163 LRTGS
+163 
-168 NLPPRGEGTLR
+168 
-179 QGKGHRVMVVASVG
+179 MVVASVG
-193 ALMQRTLGRDVMEAS
+193 ALMQRTLGRDVMAEGS
-208 GHTLRRG
+208 YTLRRG
-215 EEVELGELLDLWRRL
+215 EQVELEEMLDMWRRL

-251 DVFPVAAE
+251 DIFPVGAD
-259 MPVRIEL
+259 MPARIEF
-266 WGNEVDSIRE
+266 WGNEIDSIRL

-284 GEVVESV
+284 GDVVDSV
-291 RVTPAHEILP
+291 QVTPAHEILP

-313 ARVDVGNC
+313 AFVDVTNC
-321 TPSVQSRIREELE
+321 TPRVQSRIQQELE

-353 SGGLADY
+353 SGGLTDY
-360 FSDDAMVVAYKPDEI
+360 FTDNALLVAYKPDEI
-375 ADAAWEIEER
+375 ADAAWEIQER

-405 SHLAWSDVEARFEGF
+405 SHLSWREVEAQFEGF
-420 GQRLDLRVTT
+420 SQRVDVQVDTPLVSPWEDEDALTPSASSGQDLTLYQGER
-430 YIDEQDGWFDRPFD
+430 GH
-444 IAQDRLTTNENS
+444 S
-456 SPSPQLSPIKEEGAS
+456 EGVDVA
-471 VTLPFLDT
+471 LPFL
-479 ANYFGNLERFV
+479 AVGNYYGNLERFV
-490 EDAWELTEEDGA
+490 EDVWEMAEEDGA
-502 AVVAVSSH
+502 TVVAVSSH
-510 SRRLAEIFGGEGVEV
+510 SRRLAEIFRGEGVDV
-525 SLVEGLERVPEP
+525 VLADGLDDVPAV
-537 GSITLM
+537 GSVTLM

-550 SDGFSLPVL
+550 SDGFSLP
-559 TDIDGQDDD
+559 IYSGGRDG
-568 HPHPNLP
+568 
-575 PGGEGTQ
+575 
-582 SRMPSEGKGIQS
+582 
-594 RKGQRRLVVFSDV
+594 RLVVFSDV

-619 RRSVRAAR
+619 RRSVRGAR

-650 QGTVRDVKG
+650 AGTVRGVKADAGSRAVSRDNG
-659 EGNGDDDRE
+659 EDDRE
-668 YLFIE
+668 YLAIE

-718 ERSTREMASEL
+718 ERSTMEMASEL

-753 LEESFPFEETADQQR
+753 LEESFPFEETPDQRR

-775 DMESVKPMD
+775 DMESPKPMD

-841 EVLSRFRTQQEQ
+841 EVLSRFRTPQEQ
-853 RSVVE
+853 RSVVD
-858 RLAEGKVDICIGT
+858 RLAEGQVDICIGT

-901 RLKRMRQEVD
+901 RLKRMREEVD

-952 ENSDALIREAI
+952 EMSDALIREAI

-989 IGRLVPE
+989 LSRLVPE
-996 ARVGVGHGQMA
+996 ARVGVGHGQMN
-1007 EGELEDVMLE
+1007 EGDLENVMLE

-1064 GRSARRAYCYLLVPP
+1064 GRSARRAYCYLMVPP
-1079 SGSMT
+1079 SGSLT

-1093 MLDATELG
+1093 MLDASELG

-1128 SAVGFDLYTR
+1128 HAVGFDLYTR
-1138 LLSNAVEEMRAKGAG
+1138 LLSNAVEELRARGEGAG
-1153 VVSNELSVNSDQ
+1153 VSGQQSAVSGAGAMANGTASELP
-1165 GASFDRLR
+1165 
-1173 TNGVAEAVDGSAVQE
+1173 NGRGRAVDGSATKE
-1188 EERAEPSLDI
+1188 AERAEPTLDI
-1198 GVPASIPEEYIE
+1198 GIPASIPEEYIE

-1219 QRIVTLCVAQAQDA
+1219 QRIVTLGTVRADGSGIEG
-1233 EDSEVKEGDDA
+1233 EDGEDA
-1244 IRARVGEIEDELRDR
+1244 IKAGVSEIEDEMRDR
-1259 FGPLPWQVVN
+1259 FGPLPWQAVN

-1284 IESVTRERNRVVLRY
+1284 VESVMRERNRVVLRY
-1299 GGEIGGARRAMQRA
+1299 GGDIGGARRAMQRV
-1313 LGRQAEVGNTQVR
+1313 LGRHAEIGNTQVR

-1333 AEWERGLEDA
+1333 ADWEGALETA
-1343 LRGLAEFMRRMV
+1343 LRALAEFTRRMV
-1355 AAQMAGVG
+1355 AAQSVLHG

>member
-1 MSSTRERYEDNRKG
+1 
-15 RDCMTLGVLR
+15 MTLGILR
-25 DLMDRVPEYCRLRD
+25 GVMDGVPEYCRLRD
-39 GVREGKRRLTVETPA
+39 GVRGGARRLTAEVPA

-59 TLGTLRRDVDAPM
+59 TLATLRRDVDAPT

-85 HEQLVAW
+85 HEQLLAW
-92 CGEDAGLLHFA
+92 CGDDEGLLHFP

-112 LDSDTETV
+112 LDSDVETV
-120 QQRLRVLSTLTYM
+120 HQRLRVLAAVASTVSDIDVQ
-133 DGLDGGEL
+133 DGQDKESNYPHPFGKLRAG
-141 SSPQPQPSPIKGE
+141 SSPPPS
-154 GVRPLSFDR
+154 R
-163 LRTGS
+163 
-168 NLPPRGEGTLR
+168 
-179 QGKGHRVMVVASVG
+179 GKGHALMVVASVG
-193 ALMQRTLGRDVMEAS
+193 ALMQRTLGRNVMAEGS
-208 GHTLRRG
+208 YTLRRG
-215 EEVELGELLDLWRRL
+215 EQVELGEMLDMWRRL

-251 DVFPVAAE
+251 DIFPVGADLPA
-259 MPVRIEL
+259 RIEF
-266 WGNEVDSIRE
+266 WGNEIDSIRL
-276 FDPTTQRS
+276 FDPATQRS
-284 GEVVESV
+284 GDVVDSV
-291 RVTPAHEILP
+291 QVTPAHEILP

-313 ARVDVGNC
+313 AFVDVGNC
-321 TPSVQSRIREELE
+321 TPRVQSRIQQELE

-360 FSDDAMVVAYKPDEI
+360 LVNSGAVLVAYKPDEI
-375 ADAAWEIEER
+375 ADAAWEIQER

-405 SHLAWSDVEARFEGF
+405 SQLSWREVEAQFEGF
-420 GQRLDLRVTT
+420 SQRVDVQVDTPVVSPWEDEDALTVT
-430 YIDEQDGWFDRPFD
+430 
-444 IAQDRLTTNENS
+444 
-456 SPSPQLSPIKEEGAS
+456 PSQGERGHSEGVDVA
-471 VTLPFLDT
+471 LPFLAT
-479 ANYFGNLERFV
+479 GNYYGNLERFV
-490 EDAWELTEEDGA
+490 EDVWELTEEDRA
-502 AVVAVSSH
+502 MVVAVSSH
-510 SRRLAEIFGGEGVEV
+510 SRRLAEIFGGEGVDV
-525 SLVEGLERVPEP
+525 ALADGLDDVPAA

-550 SDGFSLPVL
+550 SDGFSLPIHSG
-559 TDIDGQDDD
+559 DRD
-568 HPHPNLP
+568 
-575 PGGEGTQ
+575 
-582 SRMPSEGKGIQS
+582 K
-594 RKGQRRLVVFSDV
+594 RLVVFSDV

-650 QGTVRDVKG
+650 SGTVRGVKADAG
-659 EGNGDDDRE
+659 SRDNGDDDRE
-668 YLFIE
+668 YLAIE

-718 ERSTREMASEL
+718 ERSTMEMASEL

-753 LEESFPFEETADQQR
+753 LEESFPFEETPDQRR

-775 DMESVKPMD
+775 DMESPKPMD

-841 EVLSRFRTQQEQ
+841 EVLSRFRTPQEQ
-853 RSVVE
+853 RSVVD
-858 RLAEGKVDICIGT
+858 RLADGQVDICIGT

-901 RLKRMRQEVD
+901 RLKRMRSEVD

-952 ENSDALIREAI
+952 EMSDALIREAI

-989 IGRLVPE
+989 LSRLVPE
-996 ARVGVGHGQMA
+996 ARVGVGHGQMN
-1007 EGELEDVMLE
+1007 EGELEDVMVE

-1079 SGSMT
+1079 SGSLT

-1093 MLDATELG
+1093 MLDASELG

-1128 SAVGFDLYTR
+1128 HAVGFDLYTR
-1138 LLSNAVEEMRAKGAG
+1138 LLSNAVEELRARGEGAG
-1153 VVSNELSVNSDQ
+1153 VSDQ
-1165 GASFDRLR
+1165 QSAVSSQGAMA
-1173 TNGVAEAVDGSAVQE
+1173 NGTASANGRAVDGSATKE
-1188 EERAEPSLDI
+1188 AERVEPTLDI
-1198 GVPASIPEEYIE
+1198 GIPASIPEEYIE

-1219 QRIVTLCVAQAQDA
+1219 QRIVTLGTAQAEASLNGTA
-1233 EDSEVKEGDDA
+1233 EQGEEGEDA
-1244 IRARVGEIEDELRDR
+1244 IKAGVSEIEDEMRDR
-1259 FGPLPWQVVN
+1259 FGPLPWQAVN
-1269 LLYVTRLRLYAKEAG
+1269 LLYVTRLRLYAKDAG
-1284 IESVTRERNRVVLRY
+1284 IESVTRERNRIVLRY
-1299 GGEIGGARRAMQRA
+1299 GGEIGGARRAMERV
-1313 LGRQAEVGNTQVR
+1313 LGRQAEIGNTQVR
-1326 LPMDALG
+1326 LPMDMLG
-1333 AEWERGLEDA
+1333 ADWEGALETA
-1343 LRGLAEFMRRMV
+1343 LRALAEFTRRMV
-1355 AAQMAGVG
+1355 AAQRVLHR

>member
-1 MSSTRERYEDNRKG
+1 
-15 RDCMTLGVLR
+15 MTLGVLR
-25 DLMDRVPEYCRLRD
+25 ELMDEVPEYCRLRD
-39 GVREGKRRLTVETPA
+39 AVRGGAHRLTA
-54 KAAAF
+54 KATPKAVAF
-59 TLGTLRRDVDAPM
+59 TLATLRRDVDAPM

-92 CGEDAGLLHFA
+92 CGDEPDLLHFA

-120 QQRLRVLSTLTYM
+120 HQRLRVLSRM
-133 DGLDGGEL
+133 SEEASENGN
-141 SSPQPQPSPIKGE
+141 KGT
-154 GVRPLSFDR
+154 V
-163 LRTGS
+163 
-168 NLPPRGEGTLR
+168 
-179 QGKGHRVMVVASVG
+179 VVASVG
-193 ALMQRTLGRDVMEAS
+193 ALMQRTLDRKVMDS
-208 GHTLRRG
+208 GNHTLRQG

-230 GYRFESAVYGPGV
+230 GYRFESAVYAPGV

-251 DVFPVAAE
+251 DIFPVAAE

-266 WGNEVDSIRE
+266 WGNEVDSIRF
-276 FDPTTQRS
+276 FDPATQRS
-284 GEVVESV
+284 GEVVNSV
-291 RVTPAHEILP
+291 SVTPAHEILP

-313 ARVDVGNC
+313 AHVDVGNC
-321 TPSVQSRIREELE
+321 TPSVQGRIREELE

-340 DVEEQGFYAGFFN
+340 EVEEQGFYAGFFN
-353 SGGLADY
+353 RGGLADY
-360 FSDDAMVVAYKPDEI
+360 FPKDALLVAYMPDEI
-375 ADAAWEIEER
+375 ADAAWEIQER

-405 SHLAWSDVEARFEGF
+405 SHLSWLDVEAQFERFRR
-420 GQRLDLRVTT
+420 RLDLRVGSEVVSPWEE
-430 YIDEQDGWFDRPFD
+430 DES
-444 IAQDRLTTNENS
+444 S
-456 SPSPQLSPIKEEGAS
+456 SPPSRTSPIREQGKREGANIA
-471 VTLPFLDT
+471 LPFLG
-479 ANYFGNLERFV
+479 AGNYYGNLDRFV
-490 EDAWELTEEDGA
+490 EDVWELTEEDGA
-502 AVVAVSSH
+502 TVIAVSSH
-510 SRRLAEIFGGEGVEV
+510 SRRLSEIFGGEGIEV
-525 SLVEGLERVPEP
+525 TLADGLEGVPDAA
-537 GSITLM
+537 SITLL

-550 SDGFSLPVL
+550 SDGFTLPL
-559 TDIDGQDDD
+559 
-568 HPHPNLP
+568 H
-575 PGGEGTQ
+575 
-582 SRMPSEGKGIQS
+582 GKERNG
-594 RKGQRRLVVFSDV
+594 RLVVFSDV

-650 QGTVRDVKG
+650 QGTVRGVKG

-753 LEESFPFEETADQQR
+753 LEESFPFEETDDQQR

-858 RLAEGKVDICIGT
+858 RLADGKVDICIGT

-1007 EGELEDVMLE
+1007 EGELEDVMLD
-1017 FAEGKL
+1017 FAEGNL

-1128 SAVGFDLYTR
+1128 HAVGFDLYTR
-1138 LLSNAVEEMRAKGAG
+1138 LLSNAVEEMRARGEGAATDQQSENG
-1153 VVSNELSVNSDQ
+1153 SQASAVN
-1165 GASFDRLR
+1165 GA
-1173 TNGVAEAVDGSAVQE
+1173 VKPVDGSALQDV
-1188 EERAEPSLDI
+1188 ERAEPSLDI
-1198 GVPASIPEEYIE
+1198 GIPASIPEDYIE

-1219 QRIVTLCVAQAQDA
+1219 QRIVTLGTAQGQATTDG
-1233 EDSEVKEGDDA
+1233 EVNEGEDA
-1244 IRARVGEIEDELRDR
+1244 IRTRVSEIEDELRDR

-1284 IESVTRERNRVVLRY
+1284 IESVTRERNRIVLRY
-1299 GGEIGGARRAMQRA
+1299 AGEIGGARRAMQRA
-1313 LGRQAEVGNTQVR
+1313 LGRNAEVGNTQVR
-1326 LPMDALG
+1326 LPMDTLG
-1333 AEWERGLEDA
+1333 TDWESALEDA
-1343 LRGLAEFMRRMV
+1343 LKALADFTRRTM
-1355 AAQMAGVG
+1355 AAQLGLPR

>member
-1 MSSTRERYEDNRKG
+1 
-15 RDCMTLGVLR
+15 MTLGILR
-25 DLMDRVPEYCRLRD
+25 GVMDGVPEYCRLRD
-39 GVREGKRRLTVETPA
+39 EVRGGARRLTAEVPA

-59 TLGTLRRDVDAPM
+59 TLATLRQDVDTPT

-85 HEQLVAW
+85 HEQLLAW
-92 CGEDAGLLHFA
+92 CGDDEGLLHFP

-112 LDSDTETV
+112 LDSDVETV
-120 QQRLRVLSTLTYM
+120 HQRLRVLAAVASTVSDIDVQDGEDKESNYPHPFGKLRAGSSHLPSRGKR
-133 DGLDGGEL
+133 DGL
-141 SSPQPQPSPIKGE
+141 
-154 GVRPLSFDR
+154 
-163 LRTGS
+163 
-168 NLPPRGEGTLR
+168 
-179 QGKGHRVMVVASVG
+179 MVVASVG
-193 ALMQRTLGRDVMEAS
+193 ALMQRTLGRDVMAEGS
-208 GHTLRRG
+208 YTLRRG
-215 EEVELGELLDLWRRL
+215 EQVELGEMLDMWRRL

-251 DVFPVAAE
+251 DIFPVGAD
-259 MPVRIEL
+259 MPARIEF
-266 WGNEVDSIRE
+266 WGNEIDSIRL

-284 GEVVESV
+284 GDVVDSV
-291 RVTPAHEILP
+291 QVTPAHEILP

-313 ARVDVGNC
+313 AFVDVANC
-321 TPSVQSRIREELE
+321 TPRVQSRIQQELE

-360 FSDDAMVVAYKPDEI
+360 FVNSGALLVAYKPDEI
-375 ADAAWEIEER
+375 ADAAWEIQER

-405 SHLAWSDVEARFEGF
+405 SHLSWREVEAQFEGF
-420 GQRLDLRVTT
+420 SQRVDVQVDTPVVSPWDETGANIDGQDVK
-430 YIDEQDGWFDRPFD
+430 DRG
-444 IAQDRLTTNENS
+444 
-456 SPSPQLSPIKEEGAS
+456 EGVDVA
-471 VTLPFLDT
+471 LPFL
-479 ANYFGNLERFV
+479 AVGNYYGNLERFV
-490 EDAWELTEEDGA
+490 EDVWELAEEDGA
-502 AVVAVSSH
+502 TVVAVSSH
-510 SRRLAEIFGGEGVEV
+510 SRRLAEIFRGEGVDV
-525 SLVEGLERVPEP
+525 VLADGLDDVPAA
-537 GSITLM
+537 GSVTLM

-550 SDGFSLPVL
+550 SDGFSLP
-559 TDIDGQDDD
+559 IYSGGRDG
-568 HPHPNLP
+568 
-575 PGGEGTQ
+575 
-582 SRMPSEGKGIQS
+582 
-594 RKGQRRLVVFSDV
+594 RLVVYSDV

-619 RRSVRAAR
+619 RRSVRGAR

-650 QGTVRDVKG
+650 AGTVRGVKADAGSRAVSRDNG
-659 EGNGDDDRE
+659 EDDRE
-668 YLFIE
+668 YLAIE

-718 ERSTREMASEL
+718 ERSTMEMASEL

-753 LEESFPFEETADQQR
+753 LEESFPFEETPDQRR

-775 DMESVKPMD
+775 DMESPKPMD

-841 EVLSRFRTQQEQ
+841 EVLSRFRTPQEQ
-853 RSVVE
+853 RSVVD
-858 RLAEGKVDICIGT
+858 RLADGQVDICIGT

-901 RLKRMRQEVD
+901 RLKRMREEVD

-952 ENSDALIREAI
+952 EMSDALIREAI

-989 IGRLVPE
+989 LSRLVPE
-996 ARVGVGHGQMA
+996 ARVGVGHGQMN
-1007 EGELEDVMLE
+1007 EGDLENVMLE

-1064 GRSARRAYCYLLVPP
+1064 GRSARRAYCYLMVPP
-1079 SGSMT
+1079 SGSLT

-1093 MLDATELG
+1093 MLDASELG

-1128 SAVGFDLYTR
+1128 HAVGFDLYTR
-1138 LLSNAVEEMRAKGAG
+1138 LLSNAVEELRARGEGAG
-1153 VVSNELSVNSDQ
+1153 VSGQQSAVSGAGAMANGTASELP
-1165 GASFDRLR
+1165 
-1173 TNGVAEAVDGSAVQE
+1173 NGRGRAVDGSTTKEA
-1188 EERAEPSLDI
+1188 ERAEPTLDI
-1198 GVPASIPEEYIE
+1198 GIPASIPEEYIE

-1219 QRIVTLCVAQAQDA
+1219 QRIVTLGTARADGSGIEG
-1233 EDSEVKEGDDA
+1233 EDGEDA
-1244 IRARVGEIEDELRDR
+1244 IKAGVSEIEDEMRDR
-1259 FGPLPWQVVN
+1259 FGPLPWQAVN

-1284 IESVTRERNRVVLRY
+1284 VESVMRERNRVVLRY
-1299 GGEIGGARRAMQRA
+1299 GGDIGGARRAMQRV
-1313 LGRQAEVGNTQVR
+1313 LGRHAEIGNTQVR

-1333 AEWERGLEDA
+1333 ADWEGALETA
-1343 LRGLAEFMRRMV
+1343 LRALAEFTRRMV
-1355 AAQMAGVG
+1355 AAQSVLHG

>member
-1 MSSTRERYEDNRKG
+1 
-15 RDCMTLGVLR
+15 MTLGILR
-25 DLMDRVPEYCRLRD
+25 GVMDGVPEYCRLRD
-39 GVREGKRRLTVETPA
+39 GVRGGARRLTAEVPA

-59 TLGTLRRDVDAPM
+59 TLATLRRDVDAPT

-85 HEQLVAW
+85 HEQLLAW
-92 CGEDAGLLHFA
+92 CGDDEGLLHFP

-112 LDSDTETV
+112 LDSDVETV
-120 QQRLRVLSTLTYM
+120 HQRLRVLAAVASTVSDIDVQ
-133 DGLDGGEL
+133 DGQDKESNYPHPFGKLRAG
-141 SSPQPQPSPIKGE
+141 SSPPPS
-154 GVRPLSFDR
+154 R
-163 LRTGS
+163 
-168 NLPPRGEGTLR
+168 
-179 QGKGHRVMVVASVG
+179 GKGHALMVVASVG
-193 ALMQRTLGRDVMEAS
+193 ALMQRTLGRNVMAEGS
-208 GHTLRRG
+208 YTLRRG
-215 EEVELGELLDLWRRL
+215 EQVELGEMLDMWRRL

-251 DVFPVAAE
+251 DIFPVGAD
-259 MPVRIEL
+259 MPARIEF
-266 WGNEVDSIRE
+266 WGNEIDSIRL
-276 FDPTTQRS
+276 FDPATQRS
-284 GEVVESV
+284 GDVVDSV
-291 RVTPAHEILP
+291 QVTPAHEILP

-313 ARVDVGNC
+313 AFVDVGNC
-321 TPSVQSRIREELE
+321 TPRVQSRIQQELE

-360 FSDDAMVVAYKPDEI
+360 LVNSGAVLVAYKPDEI
-375 ADAAWEIEER
+375 ADAAWEIQER

-405 SHLAWSDVEARFEGF
+405 SQLSWREVEAQFEGF
-420 GQRLDLRVTT
+420 SQRVDVQVDTPVVSPWEDEDALTVT
-430 YIDEQDGWFDRPFD
+430 
-444 IAQDRLTTNENS
+444 
-456 SPSPQLSPIKEEGAS
+456 PSQGERGHSEGVDVA
-471 VTLPFLDT
+471 LPFLAT
-479 ANYFGNLERFV
+479 GNYYGNLERFV
-490 EDAWELTEEDGA
+490 EDVWELAEEDGA
-502 AVVAVSSH
+502 TVVAVSSH
-510 SRRLAEIFGGEGVEV
+510 SRRLAEIFGGEGVDV
-525 SLVEGLERVPEP
+525 ALADGLDDVPAA

-550 SDGFSLPVL
+550 SDGFSLPIHSG
-559 TDIDGQDDD
+559 DRD
-568 HPHPNLP
+568 
-575 PGGEGTQ
+575 
-582 SRMPSEGKGIQS
+582 K
-594 RKGQRRLVVFSDV
+594 RLVVFSDV

-650 QGTVRDVKG
+650 SGTVRGVKADAGSRAVSRDNG
-659 EGNGDDDRE
+659 EDDRE
-668 YLFIE
+668 YLAIE

-718 ERSTREMASEL
+718 ERSTMEMASEL

-753 LEESFPFEETADQQR
+753 LEESFPFEETPDQRR

-775 DMESVKPMD
+775 DMESPKPMD

-841 EVLSRFRTQQEQ
+841 EVLSRFRTPQEQ
-853 RSVVE
+853 RSVVD
-858 RLAEGKVDICIGT
+858 RLADGQVDICIGT

-901 RLKRMRQEVD
+901 RLKRMRSEVD

-952 ENSDALIREAI
+952 EMSDALIREAI

-975 LHNRV
+975 LHNSV

-989 IGRLVPE
+989 LSRLVPE
-996 ARVGVGHGQMA
+996 ARVGVGHGQMN
-1007 EGELEDVMLE
+1007 EGELEDVMVE

-1042 TLIINRADTLG
+1042 TLIVNRADTLG

-1079 SGSMT
+1079 SGSLT

-1093 MLDATELG
+1093 MLDASELG

-1128 SAVGFDLYTR
+1128 HAVGFDLYTR
-1138 LLSNAVEEMRAKGAG
+1138 LLSNAVEELRARGEGAG
-1153 VVSNELSVNSDQ
+1153 VSDQ
-1165 GASFDRLR
+1165 QSAVSGQGAMA
-1173 TNGVAEAVDGSAVQE
+1173 NGTASELPNGRAVDGSATKE
-1188 EERAEPSLDI
+1188 EERVEPTLDI
-1198 GVPASIPEEYIE
+1198 GIPASIPEEYIE

-1219 QRIVTLCVAQAQDA
+1219 QRIVTLGTAQAEVSLNGTA
-1233 EDSEVKEGDDA
+1233 EQGEEGEDA
-1244 IRARVGEIEDELRDR
+1244 IKAGVSEIEDEMRDR
-1259 FGPLPWQVVN
+1259 FGPLPWQAVN
-1269 LLYVTRLRLYAKEAG
+1269 LLYVTRLRLYAREAG

-1299 GGEIGGARRAMQRA
+1299 GGEIGGARRAMERV
-1313 LGRQAEVGNTQVR
+1313 LGRQAEIGNTQVR

-1333 AEWERGLEDA
+1333 ADWEGALETA
-1343 LRGLAEFMRRMV
+1343 LRALAEFTRRMV
-1355 AAQMAGVG
+1355 AAQMARVGAYSERHTNPEGG

>member
-1 MSSTRERYEDNRKG
+1 
-15 RDCMTLGVLR
+15 MTLGVLR
-25 DLMDRVPEYCRLRD
+25 ELMDGVPEYSRLRNE
-39 GVREGKRRLTVETPA
+39 VRGGARRLTVQTAA

-59 TLGTLRRDVDAPM
+59 TLATLRRDIHAPM
-72 LVVAPRPEDARRL
+72 LVIAPRPEDARRL

-92 CGEDAGLLHFA
+92 CGGDEDLLHFA

-112 LDSDTETV
+112 LDSDVETV
-120 QQRLRVLSTLTYM
+120 HQRLRVLSSIM
-133 DGLDGGEL
+133 
-141 SSPQPQPSPIKGE
+141 
-154 GVRPLSFDR
+154 VRDEPNE
-163 LRTGS
+163 TG
-168 NLPPRGEGTLR
+168 R
-179 QGKGHRVMVVASVG
+179 QVVVASAG
-193 ALMQRTLGRDVMEAS
+193 ALMQRTLNRKVMDRS
-208 GHTLRRG
+208 SHTLRRG

-230 GYRFESAVYGPGV
+230 GYRFESAVYAPGI

-251 DVFPVAAE
+251 DIFPVAAE
-259 MPVRIEL
+259 IPVRIEL
-266 WGNEVDSIRE
+266 WGNEVDSIRQ

-284 GEVVESV
+284 GDVVDSV

-301 AMTPYGELERLA
+301 AMTPFGELERLA
-313 ARVDVGNC
+313 AHVDVGNC

-340 DVEEQGFYAGFFN
+340 EVEEQGFYAGFFN
-353 SGGLADY
+353 HGGLADY
-360 FSDDAMVVAYKPDEI
+360 FIDGAVLVAYRPDEI
-375 ADAAWEIEER
+375 ADAAWEIQER

-405 SHLAWSDVEARFEGF
+405 SHLSWSEVETQFERF
-420 GQRLDLRVTT
+420 GQRLDLRVSSEVVSPLDGTGA
-430 YIDEQDGWFDRPFD
+430 DSEAQDGQE
-444 IAQDRLTTNENS
+444 IA
-456 SPSPQLSPIKEEGAS
+456 
-471 VTLPFLDT
+471 LPFLG
-479 ANYFGNLERFV
+479 AGNYYGNLERFV
-490 EDAWELTEEDGA
+490 EDVWELSEENSA
-502 AVVAVSSH
+502 TVIAVSSH
-510 SRRLAEIFGGEGVEV
+510 SRRLSEIFGGEGVDV
-525 SLVEGLERVPEP
+525 TLAERLDGIPSA

-550 SDGFSLPVL
+550 SDGFVLPF
-559 TDIDGQDDD
+559 DGE
-568 HPHPNLP
+568 NK
-575 PGGEGTQ
+575 EG
-582 SRMPSEGKGIQS
+582 
-594 RKGQRRLVVFSDV
+594 RLVVFSDV

-650 QGTVRDVKG
+650 QGTVRGVKG

-729 LALYAARELAEGH
+729 LALYAAREIAEGH

-753 LEESFPFEETADQQR
+753 LEESFPFEETPDQQR
-768 TIEEVKA
+768 AIEEVKS
-775 DMESVKPMD
+775 DMESPKPMD

-800 RAAFKAVMDGKQVAV
+800 RAAFKAVLDGKQVAV

-996 ARVGVGHGQMA
+996 ARVGVGHGQMN
-1007 EGELEDVMLE
+1007 EGELEDVMLD
-1017 FAEGKL
+1017 FAEGNL

-1128 SAVGFDLYTR
+1128 HAVGFDLYTR
-1138 LLSNAVEEMRAKGAG
+1138 LLSNAVEELRARGEGATRSQ
-1153 VVSNELSVNSDQ
+1153 VSAN
-1165 GASFDRLR
+1165 GAQDAPP
-1173 TNGVAEAVDGSAVQE
+1173 NGTMKPIDGSVAQQ

-1198 GVPASIPEEYIE
+1198 GVPASIPEDYIE

-1219 QRIVTLCVAQAQDA
+1219 QRIVTLGTAQGQATTDG
-1233 EDSEVKEGDDA
+1233 EVDEDA
-1244 IRARVGEIEDELRDR
+1244 IKARVSEIEDELRDR

-1313 LGRQAEVGNTQVR
+1313 LGRHAEVGNTQVR

-1333 AEWERGLEDA
+1333 ADWESALEDA
-1343 LRGLAEFMRRMV
+1343 LRALAEFTRRTLT
-1355 AAQMAGVG
+1355 AQLAGVPS

>member
-1 MSSTRERYEDNRKG
+1 
-15 RDCMTLGVLR
+15 MTLGVLR
-25 DLMDRVPEYCRLRD
+25 DLMDGVPEYCRLRD
-39 GVREGKRRLTVETPA
+39 GVREGRRRLTVETPA

-92 CGEDAGLLHFA
+92 CGEDEGLLHFA

-120 QQRLRVLSTLTYM
+120 QQRLRVLARIAT
-133 DGLDGGEL
+133 
-141 SSPQPQPSPIKGE
+141 
-154 GVRPLSFDR
+154 
-163 LRTGS
+163 
-168 NLPPRGEGTLR
+168 EGT
-179 QGKGHRVMVVASVG
+179 KGTDVPGVMVVASVG

-284 GEVVESV
+284 GDVVESV

-340 DVEEQGFYAGFFN
+340 EVEEQGFYAGFFN

-360 FSDDAMVVAYKPDEI
+360 FSEDALLVAYKPDEI
-375 ADAAWEIEER
+375 ADAVWEIEER

-405 SHLAWSDVEARFEGF
+405 SHLAWSDVEAQFEGF
-420 GQRLDLRVTT
+420 GQRVDLGVGSEVVSPLTSRGTDLDG
-430 YIDEQDGWFDRPFD
+430 QDGWF
-444 IAQDRLTTNENS
+444 DRLTTNENS
-456 SPSPQLSPIKEEGAS
+456 SPPPQPSPIKEEGAS
-471 VTLPFLDT
+471 VAMPFVG
-479 ANYFGNLERFV
+479 ARNYFGNLERFV
-490 EDAWELTEEDGA
+490 EDAWELAEEDGA
-502 AVVAVSSH
+502 TVVAVSSH
-510 SRRLAEIFGGEGVEV
+510 SRRLAEIFGGEGVDV
-525 SLVEGLERVPEP
+525 SLVDGLERVPEP

-550 SDGFSLPVL
+550 SDGFSLPVG
-559 TDIDGQDDD
+559 DG
-568 HPHPNLP
+568 
-575 PGGEGTQ
+575 
-582 SRMPSEGKGIQS
+582 
-594 RKGQRRLVVFSDV
+594 RLVVFSDV

-775 DMESVKPMD
+775 DMESAKPMD

-858 RLAEGKVDICIGT
+858 RLADGKVDICIGT

-989 IGRLVPE
+989 IGRLAPE

-1017 FAEGKL
+1017 FAEGNL

-1064 GRSARRAYCYLLVPP
+1064 GRSARRAYCYLLTPP

-1138 LLSNAVEEMRAKGAG
+1138 LLSNAVEEMRARGGQVSGVRCQVSGDGGHGEMANGA
-1153 VVSNELSVNSDQ
+1153 VNGS
-1165 GASFDRLR
+1165 
-1173 TNGVAEAVDGSAVQE
+1173 AVDGSAVQE

-1219 QRIVTLCVAQAQDA
+1219 QRIVTLDTGQGEASVVEGNGRDGSTGSPRTVISQEEG
-1233 EDSEVKEGDDA
+1233 EDVVKVKV
-1244 IRARVGEIEDELRDR
+1244 REIEDELRDR

-1313 LGRQAEVGNTQVR
+1313 LGRHAEVGNTQVR

-1343 LRGLAEFMRRMV
+1343 LRGLAGFMRRMV
-1355 AAQMAGVG
+1355 AAQMAGVGA

>member
-1 MSSTRERYEDNRKG
+1 
-15 RDCMTLGVLR
+15 MTLGILR
-25 DLMDRVPEYCRLRD
+25 GVMDGVPEYCRLRD
-39 GVREGKRRLTVETPA
+39 EVRGGARRLTAEVPA

-59 TLGTLRRDVDAPM
+59 TLATLRRDVDVPT

-85 HEQLVAW
+85 HEQLLAW
-92 CGEDAGLLHFA
+92 CGDDEGLLHFP

-112 LDSDTETV
+112 LDSDVETV
-120 QQRLRVLSTLTYM
+120 HQRLRVLAAVASIVSDRDVQDGEDKESNYPHPFGKLRAGSSHLPSRGKR
-133 DGLDGGEL
+133 DGL
-141 SSPQPQPSPIKGE
+141 
-154 GVRPLSFDR
+154 
-163 LRTGS
+163 
-168 NLPPRGEGTLR
+168 
-179 QGKGHRVMVVASVG
+179 MVVASVG
-193 ALMQRTLGRDVMEAS
+193 ALMQRTLGRDVMAEGS
-208 GHTLRRG
+208 YTLRRG
-215 EEVELGELLDLWRRL
+215 EQVELGEMLDMWRRL

-251 DVFPVAAE
+251 DIFPVGAD
-259 MPVRIEL
+259 MPARIEF
-266 WGNEVDSIRE
+266 WGNEIDSIRL

-284 GEVVESV
+284 GDVVDSV
-291 RVTPAHEILP
+291 QVTPAHEILP

-313 ARVDVGNC
+313 AFVDVANC
-321 TPSVQSRIREELE
+321 TPRVQSRIQQELE

-353 SGGLADY
+353 SGGLTDY
-360 FSDDAMVVAYKPDEI
+360 FTDNALLVAYKPDEI
-375 ADAAWEIEER
+375 ADAAWEIQER

-405 SHLAWSDVEARFEGF
+405 SHLSWRVVEAQFEGF
-420 GQRLDLRVTT
+420 SQRVDVQVDTPVVSPWEDEDAPTLPQGERGQ
-430 YIDEQDGWFDRPFD
+430 
-444 IAQDRLTTNENS
+444 S
-456 SPSPQLSPIKEEGAS
+456 EGVDVA
-471 VTLPFLDT
+471 LPFLAT
-479 ANYFGNLERFV
+479 GNYYGNLERFV
-490 EDAWELTEEDGA
+490 EDVWEMAEEDGA
-502 AVVAVSSH
+502 TVVAVSSH
-510 SRRLAEIFGGEGVEV
+510 SRRLAEIFRGEGVDV
-525 SLVEGLERVPEP
+525 ALADGLDDVPAA
-537 GSITLM
+537 GSVTLM

-550 SDGFSLPVL
+550 SDGFSLP
-559 TDIDGQDDD
+559 IYSGGRDG
-568 HPHPNLP
+568 
-575 PGGEGTQ
+575 
-582 SRMPSEGKGIQS
+582 
-594 RKGQRRLVVFSDV
+594 RLVVFSDV

-619 RRSVRAAR
+619 RRSVRGAR

-650 QGTVRDVKG
+650 AGTVRGVKADAGSRAVSRDNG
-659 EGNGDDDRE
+659 EDDRE
-668 YLFIE
+668 YLAIE

-718 ERSTREMASEL
+718 ERSTMEMASEL
-729 LALYAARELAEGH
+729 LALYAARELAKGH

-753 LEESFPFEETADQQR
+753 LEESFPFEETPDQRR

-775 DMESVKPMD
+775 DMESPKPMD

-841 EVLSRFRTQQEQ
+841 EVLSRFRTPQEQ
-853 RSVVE
+853 RSVVD
-858 RLAEGKVDICIGT
+858 RLADGQVDICIGT

-901 RLKRMRQEVD
+901 RLKRMREEVD

-952 ENSDALIREAI
+952 EMSDALIREAI

-989 IGRLVPE
+989 LSRLVPE
-996 ARVGVGHGQMA
+996 ARVGVGHGQMN
-1007 EGELEDVMLE
+1007 EGDLENVMLE

-1064 GRSARRAYCYLLVPP
+1064 GRSARRAYCYLMVPP
-1079 SGSMT
+1079 SGSLT

-1093 MLDATELG
+1093 MLDASELG

-1128 SAVGFDLYTR
+1128 HAVGFDLYTR
-1138 LLSNAVEEMRAKGAG
+1138 LLSNAVEELRARGEGAG
-1153 VVSNELSVNSDQ
+1153 VSGQQSAVSGAGAMANGTASELP
-1165 GASFDRLR
+1165 
-1173 TNGVAEAVDGSAVQE
+1173 NGRGRAVDGSATRE
-1188 EERAEPSLDI
+1188 EERVEPTLDI
-1198 GVPASIPEEYIE
+1198 GIPASIPEEYIE

-1219 QRIVTLCVAQAQDA
+1219 QRIVTLGTAQADGSGIEG
-1233 EDSEVKEGDDA
+1233 EDGEDA
-1244 IRARVGEIEDELRDR
+1244 IKAGVSEIEDEMRDR
-1259 FGPLPWQVVN
+1259 FGPLPWQAVN

-1284 IESVTRERNRVVLRY
+1284 VESVMRERNRVVLRY
-1299 GGEIGGARRAMQRA
+1299 GGDIGGARRAMQRV
-1313 LGRQAEVGNTQVR
+1313 LGRHAEIGNTQVR

-1333 AEWERGLEDA
+1333 ADWEGALETA
-1343 LRGLAEFMRRMV
+1343 LRALAEFTRRMV
-1355 AAQMAGVG
+1355 AAQSVLHG

>member
-1 MSSTRERYEDNRKG
+1 
-15 RDCMTLGVLR
+15 MTLGVLR
-25 DLMDRVPEYCRLRD
+25 EFMREVPEYRRLRD
-39 GVREGKRRLTVETPA
+39 GMRGGARRLTMETTA
-54 KAAAF
+54 KSAAF
-59 TLGTLRRDVDAPM
+59 TLAALRQDVDAPT

-85 HEQLVAW
+85 YEQLLAW
-92 CGEDAGLLHFA
+92 CGDDDDGLLHFT

-120 QQRLRVLSTLTYM
+120 QQRLRALSAVSDFVARQEAAMPAGVPAGATAARAAGA
-133 DGLDGGEL
+133 DGDALVRESGG
-141 SSPQPQPSPIKGE
+141 
-154 GVRPLSFDR
+154 
-163 LRTGS
+163 GS
-168 NLPPRGEGTLR
+168 VR
-179 QGKGHRVMVVASVG
+179 QGANGHGSARTFSTSDRTSTPLVVASVS
-193 ALMQRTLGRDVMEAS
+193 ALMQRTLARDVMD
-208 GHTLRRG
+208 GGNHTLRRG
-215 EEVELGELLDLWRRL
+215 EQVELSDMLDLWRRI
-230 GYRFESAVYGPGV
+230 GYRFESAVYAPGV

-251 DVFPVAAE
+251 DIFPVASD
-259 MPVRIEL
+259 MPARIEL
-266 WGNEVDSIRE
+266 WGNEIDSIRH
-276 FDPTTQRS
+276 FDPATQRS
-284 GEVVESV
+284 GEVVDTVQVS
-291 RVTPAHEILP
+291 PAHEILP
-301 AMTPYGELERLA
+301 SMTPYGELERLA
-313 ARVDVGNC
+313 AFVDVGNC
-321 TPSVQSRIREELE
+321 TPSVQARIREELE

-340 DVEEQGFYAGFFN
+340 NVEEQGFYAGFFN
-353 SGGLADY
+353 QGGIADY
-360 FSDDAMVVAYKPDEI
+360 FAACRGGDGNANALLVAYKPDEI
-375 ADAAWEIEER
+375 ADAAWEIQER

-391 TKEGRGELPRNFPS
+391 TKEARGELPRNFPS
-405 SHLAWSDVEARFEGF
+405 SHLSWNDVEAQFGQF
-420 GQRLDLRVTT
+420 GQRLNLCV
-430 YIDEQDGWFDRPFD
+430 
-444 IAQDRLTTNENS
+444 S
-456 SPSPQLSPIKEEGAS
+456 SPVVSPWEDDSPMSAPHGKDGAKGSNNAGANGAS
-471 VTLPFLDT
+471 RLNGTARNAAGDSDNAVDIELPFLAAT
-479 ANYFGNLERFV
+479 NYYGNLERFV
-490 EDAWELTEEDGA
+490 EDVWELSEEYSA
-502 AVVAVSSH
+502 TVIAVSSH
-510 SRRLAEIFGGEGVEV
+510 SRRLSEIFAGEGVDV
-525 SLVEGLERVPEP
+525 TLADSLDCPP
-537 GSITLM
+537 SAGSITLM

-550 SDGFSLPVL
+550 SDGFSLPL
-559 TDIDGQDDD
+559 HDDAGQV
-568 HPHPNLP
+568 
-575 PGGEGTQ
+575 G
-582 SRMPSEGKGIQS
+582 
-594 RKGQRRLVVFSDV
+594 RLVVFSDV

-619 RRSVRAAR
+619 RRSVTATR

-650 QGTVRDVKG
+650 AGTVRGVKG
-659 EGNGDDDRE
+659 DESDDNDRE
-668 YLFIE
+668 YLAIE

-692 YIAPMDRPPSLTR
+692 YIAPMDRAPSLTR
-705 LGTQEWRRAKARA
+705 LGTQEWRRAKQRA

-753 LEESFPFEETADQQR
+753 LEESFPFEETPDQQR
-768 TIEEVKA
+768 TIDEVKA
-775 DMESVKPMD
+775 DMEALKPMD

-841 EVLSRFRTQQEQ
+841 EVLSRFRTPQEQ
-853 RSVVE
+853 RDVVE
-858 RLAEGKVDICIGT
+858 RLSKGDVDICIGT

-901 RLKRMRQEVD
+901 RLKRMREEVD

-952 ENSDALIREAI
+952 EISDALTREAI

-980 YNIDYMARH
+980 YNIDYMARY
-989 IGRLVPE
+989 IGQLVPE
-996 ARVGVGHGQMA
+996 ARVGVAHGQMG

-1017 FAEGKL
+1017 FAEHNL

-1079 SGSMT
+1079 SGSIT

-1093 MLDATELG
+1093 MLDAAELG

-1128 SAVGFDLYTR
+1128 HAVGFDLYTR
-1138 LLSNAVEEMRAKGAG
+1138 LLSNAVEELRARGQQNGDIPVAT
-1153 VVSNELSVNSDQ
+1153 SN
-1165 GASFDRLR
+1165 
-1173 TNGVAEAVDGSAVQE
+1173 GSATTKPINGSATPTGSEQQ
-1188 EERAEPSLDI
+1188 AEPTLDI
-1198 GVPASIPEEYIE
+1198 GMPASIPEDYIE
-1210 DLPARLRMY
+1210 DLPSRLRMY
-1219 QRIVTLCVAQAQDA
+1219 QRIVTLST
-1233 EDSEVKEGDDA
+1233 SEPGQGSRDDDDA
-1244 IRARVGEIEDELRDR
+1244 VKARVGEIEDELRDR
-1259 FGPLPWQVVN
+1259 FGPLPWQVRN
-1269 LLYVTRLRLYAKEAG
+1269 LLYATRLRLYAKQAG

-1313 LGRQAEVGNTQVR
+1313 LHRKAEIGNTQVR
-1326 LPMDALG
+1326 LPMESLSPNWEPAL
-1333 AEWERGLEDA
+1333 EIEIKA
-1343 LRGLAEFMRRMV
+1343 LADFTRRTL
-1355 AAQMAGVG
+1355 AAQSVSAS

>member
-1 MSSTRERYEDNRKG
+1 
-15 RDCMTLGVLR
+15 MTLGILR
-25 DLMDRVPEYCRLRD
+25 GVMDGVPEYCRLRD
-39 GVREGKRRLTVETPA
+39 GVRGGARRLTAEVPA

-59 TLGTLRRDVDAPM
+59 TLATLRRDVDAPT

-85 HEQLVAW
+85 HEQLLAW
-92 CGEDAGLLHFA
+92 CGDDEGLLHFP

-112 LDSDTETV
+112 LDSDVETV
-120 QQRLRVLSTLTYM
+120 HQRLRVLAAVASTVSDIDVQ
-133 DGLDGGEL
+133 DGQDKESNYPHPFGKLRAG
-141 SSPQPQPSPIKGE
+141 SSPPPS
-154 GVRPLSFDR
+154 R
-163 LRTGS
+163 
-168 NLPPRGEGTLR
+168 
-179 QGKGHRVMVVASVG
+179 GKGHALMVVASVG
-193 ALMQRTLGRDVMEAS
+193 ALMQRTLGRNVMAEGS
-208 GHTLRRG
+208 YTLRRG
-215 EEVELGELLDLWRRL
+215 EQVELGEMLDMWRRL

-251 DVFPVAAE
+251 DIFPVGAD
-259 MPVRIEL
+259 MPARIEF
-266 WGNEVDSIRE
+266 WGNEIDSIRL
-276 FDPTTQRS
+276 FDPATQRS
-284 GEVVESV
+284 GDVVDSV
-291 RVTPAHEILP
+291 QVTPAHEILP

-313 ARVDVGNC
+313 AFVDVGNC
-321 TPSVQSRIREELE
+321 TPRVQSRIQQELE

-360 FSDDAMVVAYKPDEI
+360 LVNSGALLVAYKPDEI
-375 ADAAWEIEER
+375 ADAAWEIQER

-405 SHLAWSDVEARFEGF
+405 SHLSWREVEAQFEGF
-420 GQRLDLRVTT
+420 SQRVDVQVDTPVVSPWEDEDALTVT
-430 YIDEQDGWFDRPFD
+430 
-444 IAQDRLTTNENS
+444 
-456 SPSPQLSPIKEEGAS
+456 PSQGERGHSEGVDVA
-471 VTLPFLDT
+471 LPFLAT
-479 ANYFGNLERFV
+479 GNYYGNLERFV
-490 EDAWELTEEDGA
+490 EDVWELAEEDGA
-502 AVVAVSSH
+502 TVVAVSSH
-510 SRRLAEIFGGEGVEV
+510 SRRLAEIFGGEGVDV
-525 SLVEGLERVPEP
+525 ALADGLDDVPAA

-550 SDGFSLPVL
+550 SDGFSLPIHSG
-559 TDIDGQDDD
+559 DRD
-568 HPHPNLP
+568 
-575 PGGEGTQ
+575 
-582 SRMPSEGKGIQS
+582 K
-594 RKGQRRLVVFSDV
+594 RLVVFSDV

-650 QGTVRDVKG
+650 SGTVRGVKADAGSRAVSRDNG
-659 EGNGDDDRE
+659 EDDRE
-668 YLFIE
+668 YLAIE

-718 ERSTREMASEL
+718 ERSTMEMASEL

-753 LEESFPFEETADQQR
+753 LEESFPFEETPDQRR

-775 DMESVKPMD
+775 DMESPKPMD

-841 EVLSRFRTQQEQ
+841 EVLSRFRTAQEQ
-853 RSVVE
+853 RSVVD
-858 RLAEGKVDICIGT
+858 RLADGQVDICIGT

-901 RLKRMRQEVD
+901 RLKRMRSEVD

-952 ENSDALIREAI
+952 EMSDALIREAI

-989 IGRLVPE
+989 LSRLVPE
-996 ARVGVGHGQMA
+996 ARVGVGHGQMN
-1007 EGELEDVMLE
+1007 EGELEDVMVE

-1042 TLIINRADTLG
+1042 TLIVNRADTLG

-1079 SGSMT
+1079 SGSLT

-1093 MLDATELG
+1093 MLDASELG

-1128 SAVGFDLYTR
+1128 HAVGFDLYTR
-1138 LLSNAVEEMRAKGAG
+1138 LLSNAVEELRARGEGAG
-1153 VVSNELSVNSDQ
+1153 VSDQ
-1165 GASFDRLR
+1165 QSAVSGQGAMA
-1173 TNGVAEAVDGSAVQE
+1173 NGTASELPNGRAVDGSATKE
-1188 EERAEPSLDI
+1188 AERVEPTLDI
-1198 GVPASIPEEYIE
+1198 GIPASIPEEYIE

-1219 QRIVTLCVAQAQDA
+1219 QRIVTLGTAQAEVSLNGTA
-1233 EDSEVKEGDDA
+1233 EQGEEGEDA
-1244 IRARVGEIEDELRDR
+1244 IKAGVSEIEDEMRDR
-1259 FGPLPWQVVN
+1259 FGPLPWQAVN
-1269 LLYVTRLRLYAKEAG
+1269 LLYVTRLRLYAKDAG

-1299 GGEIGGARRAMQRA
+1299 GGDIGGARRAMERV
-1313 LGRQAEVGNTQVR
+1313 LGRQAEIGNTQVR

-1333 AEWERGLEDA
+1333 PDWEGALETA
-1343 LRGLAEFMRRMV
+1343 LRALAEFTRRMV

>member
-1 MSSTRERYEDNRKG
+1 
-15 RDCMTLGVLR
+15 MTLGVLR
-25 DLMDRVPEYCRLRD
+25 EFMRGVPEYRRLRD
-39 GVREGKRRLTVETPA
+39 GMRGGARRLTMETTA
-54 KAAAF
+54 KSAAF
-59 TLGTLRRDVDAPM
+59 TLAALRQDVDAPT
-72 LVVAPRPEDARRL
+72 LVVVPRPEDARRL
-85 HEQLVAW
+85 YEQLLAW
-92 CGEDAGLLHFA
+92 CGDDDEGLLHFT

-120 QQRLRVLSTLTYM
+120 QQRLRALSAISDFVARQEAVLSAGVPAGTAAASVAHA
-133 DGLDGGEL
+133 DGDTF
-141 SSPQPQPSPIKGE
+141 
-154 GVRPLSFDR
+154 VRESGIES
-163 LRTGS
+163 T
-168 NLPPRGEGTLR
+168 R
-179 QGKGHRVMVVASVG
+179 QGANKHSNARSVSASDRTSPPFVVASVG
-193 ALMQRTLGRDVMEAS
+193 ALMQRTLARDVMD
-208 GHTLRRG
+208 GGNHTLRRG
-215 EEVELGELLDLWRRL
+215 EQVELSDMLDHWRRI
-230 GYRFESAVYGPGV
+230 GYRFESAVYAPGV

-251 DVFPVAAE
+251 DIFPVATD
-259 MPVRIEL
+259 MPARIEL
-266 WGNEVDSIRE
+266 WGNEIDSIRH
-276 FDPTTQRS
+276 FDPATQRS
-284 GEVVESV
+284 GEVVDSV
-291 RVTPAHEILP
+291 QISPAHEILP
-301 AMTPYGELERLA
+301 SMTPYGELERLA
-313 ARVDVGNC
+313 AFLDVSNC
-321 TPSVQSRIREELE
+321 TPSTQARIREEME

-340 DVEEQGFYAGFFN
+340 NVEEQGFYAGFFN
-353 SGGLADY
+353 QGGIANY
-360 FSDDAMVVAYKPDEI
+360 FAACRSDDENANALLVAYKPEEI
-375 ADAAWEIEER
+375 ADAAWEIQER

-391 TKEGRGELPRNFPS
+391 TKEARGELPRNFPS
-405 SHLAWSDVEARFEGF
+405 SHLSWNDVEAQFAQF
-420 GQRLDLRVTT
+420 GQQLNLRV
-430 YIDEQDGWFDRPFD
+430 
-444 IAQDRLTTNENS
+444 S
-456 SPSPQLSPIKEEGAS
+456 SPVVSPWEDGSPLPTSPGSVGAQGS
-471 VTLPFLDT
+471 NNAGANGANRLNGTAGNAAGDSGNAIDVELPFLAAT
-479 ANYFGNLERFV
+479 NYYGNLERFV
-490 EDAWELTEEDGA
+490 EDVWELSEEYSA
-502 AVVAVSSH
+502 TVIAVSSH
-510 SRRLAEIFGGEGVEV
+510 SRRLSEIFAGEGVDV
-525 SLVEGLERVPEP
+525 TLADSLNGAPSA

-550 SDGFSLPVL
+550 SDGFSLPL
-559 TDIDGQDDD
+559 HEDASQAG
-568 HPHPNLP
+568 
-575 PGGEGTQ
+575 
-582 SRMPSEGKGIQS
+582 
-594 RKGQRRLVVFSDV
+594 RLVVFSDV

-619 RRSVRAAR
+619 RRSVTAAR

-650 QGTVRDVKG
+650 AGTVRGVKSSAFQD
-659 EGNGDDDRE
+659 NTGDDDRE
-668 YLFIE
+668 YLAIE

-692 YIAPMDRPPSLTR
+692 YIAPMDRPPNLTR
-705 LGTQEWRRAKARA
+705 LGTQEWRRAKQRA

-753 LEESFPFEETADQQR
+753 LEESFPFEETPDQQR

-775 DMESVKPMD
+775 DMESLKPMD

-841 EVLSRFRTQQEQ
+841 EVLSRFRMPQEQ
-853 RSVVE
+853 RDVVE
-858 RLAEGKVDICIGT
+858 RLSKGEVDICIGT

-901 RLKRMRQEVD
+901 RLKRMREEVD

-952 ENSDALIREAI
+952 EISDALTREAI

-980 YNIDYMARH
+980 YNIDYMARY
-989 IGRLVPE
+989 IGQLVPE
-996 ARVGVGHGQMA
+996 ARVGVAHGQMG

-1017 FAEGKL
+1017 FAEHNL

-1079 SGSMT
+1079 SGSIT

-1093 MLDATELG
+1093 MLDANELG

-1128 SAVGFDLYTR
+1128 HAVGFDLYTR
-1138 LLSNAVEEMRAKGAG
+1138 LLSNAVEEMRARGQQNDDMPGAT
-1153 VVSNELSVNSDQ
+1153 SNSS
-1165 GASFDRLR
+1165 AA
-1173 TNGVAEAVDGSAVQE
+1173 TKPIDGSATPTENEQ
-1188 EERAEPSLDI
+1188 AEPTLDI
-1198 GVPASIPEEYIE
+1198 SVPASIPEDYIE
-1210 DLPARLRMY
+1210 DLPSRLRMY
-1219 QRIVTLCVAQAQDA
+1219 QRIVTLNTSEPAQDSK
-1233 EDSEVKEGDDA
+1233 DTDDA
-1244 IRARVGEIEDELRDR
+1244 VNARVGEIEDELRDR
-1259 FGPLPWQVVN
+1259 FGPLPWQVHN
-1269 LLYVTRLRLYAKEAG
+1269 LLYATRLRLYAKQAG
-1284 IESVTRERNRVVLRY
+1284 IESVTRERNRVVLRS
-1299 GGEIGGARRAMQRA
+1299 GGEIGGARRAVQRV
-1313 LGRQAEVGNTQVR
+1313 RRRRAEI
-1326 LPMDALG
+1326 
-1333 AEWERGLEDA
+1333 
-1343 LRGLAEFMRRMV
+1343 
-1355 AAQMAGVG
+1355 

>member
-1 MSSTRERYEDNRKG
+1 
-15 RDCMTLGVLR
+15 MTLGILR
-25 DLMDRVPEYCRLRD
+25 GVMDGVPEYCRLRD
-39 GVREGKRRLTVETPA
+39 GVRGGARRLTAEVPA

-59 TLGTLRRDVDAPM
+59 TLATLRRDVDVPT

-85 HEQLVAW
+85 HEQLLAW
-92 CGEDAGLLHFA
+92 CGDDEGLLHFP

-112 LDSDTETV
+112 LDSDVETV
-120 QQRLRVLSTLTYM
+120 HQRLRVLAAVAAARD
-133 DGLDGGEL
+133 DGA
-141 SSPQPQPSPIKGE
+141 P
-154 GVRPLSFDR
+154 FDR
-163 LRTGS
+163 LRTNGGMDGQS
-168 NLPPRGEGTLR
+168 DFTPTLTLPRGGGDSGSDPSR
-179 QGKGHRVMVVASVG
+179 GKRDGLMVVASVG
-193 ALMQRTLGRDVMEAS
+193 ALMQRTLGRDVMAKGS
-208 GHTLRRG
+208 YTLQRG
-215 EEVELGELLDLWRRL
+215 EQVELGEMLDMWRRL

-251 DVFPVAAE
+251 DIFPVGAD
-259 MPVRIEL
+259 MPARIEF
-266 WGNEVDSIRE
+266 WGNEIDSIRL

-284 GEVVESV
+284 GDVVDSV
-291 RVTPAHEILP
+291 QVTPAHEILP

-313 ARVDVGNC
+313 AFVDVTNC
-321 TPSVQSRIREELE
+321 TPRVQSRIQQELE

-360 FSDDAMVVAYKPDEI
+360 FMNGASLGNSASPGDGALRAGAGALLVAYKPDEI
-375 ADAAWEIEER
+375 ADAAWEIQER

-405 SHLAWSDVEARFEGF
+405 SHLSWREVEAQFEGF
-420 GQRLDLRVTT
+420 SQRVDVQVDTPVVSPWEDEDAPTLPQGERGQ
-430 YIDEQDGWFDRPFD
+430 
-444 IAQDRLTTNENS
+444 S
-456 SPSPQLSPIKEEGAS
+456 EGVDVA
-471 VTLPFLDT
+471 LPFLT
-479 ANYFGNLERFV
+479 VGNYYGNLERFV
-490 EDAWELTEEDGA
+490 EDVWELAEEDGA
-502 AVVAVSSH
+502 TVVAVSSH
-510 SRRLAEIFGGEGVEV
+510 SRRLAEIFRGEGVDV
-525 SLVEGLERVPEP
+525 VLADGLDDVPAA
-537 GSITLM
+537 GSVTLM

-550 SDGFSLPVL
+550 SDGFSLP
-559 TDIDGQDDD
+559 IYSGGRDG
-568 HPHPNLP
+568 
-575 PGGEGTQ
+575 
-582 SRMPSEGKGIQS
+582 
-594 RKGQRRLVVFSDV
+594 RLVVYSDV

-650 QGTVRDVKG
+650 AGTVRGVKADAG
-659 EGNGDDDRE
+659 SRDNGDDDRE
-668 YLFIE
+668 YLAIE

-718 ERSTREMASEL
+718 ERSTMEMASEL
-729 LALYAARELAEGH
+729 LALYAARELAKGH

-753 LEESFPFEETADQQR
+753 LEESFPFEETPDQRR

-775 DMESVKPMD
+775 DMESPKPMD

-841 EVLSRFRTQQEQ
+841 EVLSRFRTPQEQ
-853 RSVVE
+853 RSVVD
-858 RLAEGKVDICIGT
+858 RLADGQVDICIGT

-901 RLKRMRQEVD
+901 RLKRMREEVD

-952 ENSDALIREAI
+952 EMSDTLIREAI

-989 IGRLVPE
+989 LSRLVPE
-996 ARVGVGHGQMA
+996 ARVGVGHGQMN
-1007 EGELEDVMLE
+1007 EGDLENVMLE

-1064 GRSARRAYCYLLVPP
+1064 GRSARRAYCYLMVPP
-1079 SGSMT
+1079 SGSLT

-1093 MLDATELG
+1093 MLDASELG

-1128 SAVGFDLYTR
+1128 HAVGFDLYTR
-1138 LLSNAVEEMRAKGAG
+1138 LLSNAVEELRARGKGAG
-1153 VVSNELSVNSDQ
+1153 VSGQQSAVSGAGAMANGTASELP
-1165 GASFDRLR
+1165 
-1173 TNGVAEAVDGSAVQE
+1173 NGRAVDGSATRE
-1188 EERAEPSLDI
+1188 EERAEPTLDI
-1198 GVPASIPEEYIE
+1198 GIPASIPEEYIE

-1219 QRIVTLCVAQAQDA
+1219 QRIVTLGTARADGSGSDG
-1233 EDSEVKEGDDA
+1233 EEGEDA
-1244 IRARVGEIEDELRDR
+1244 IKAGVSEIEDEMRDR
-1259 FGPLPWQVVN
+1259 FGPLPWQAVN
-1269 LLYVTRLRLYAKEAG
+1269 LLYVTRLRMYAKEAG
-1284 IESVTRERNRVVLRY
+1284 VESVMRERNRVVLRY
-1299 GGEIGGARRAMQRA
+1299 GGDIGGARRAMQRV
-1313 LGRQAEVGNTQVR
+1313 LGRHAEIGNTQVR

-1333 AEWERGLEDA
+1333 ADWEGALETA
-1343 LRGLAEFMRRMV
+1343 LRALAEFTRRMV
-1355 AAQMAGVG
+1355 AAQSVLHG

>member
-1 MSSTRERYEDNRKG
+1 MLSALREA
-15 RDCMTLGVLR
+15 
-25 DLMDRVPEYCRLRD
+25 MDDVPEYCKLRNELRK
-39 GVREGKRRLTVETPA
+39 GSRKLTTIDVPN

-59 TLGTLRRDVDAPM
+59 TLATLRRDIDTPA

-85 HEQLVAW
+85 HEQLLAW
-92 CGEDAGLLHFA
+92 CGDDDGLLHFA

-112 LDSDTETV
+112 LDSDAETMH
-120 QQRLRVLSTLTYM
+120 QRLRVLSSIYAEDSG
-133 DGLDGGEL
+133 DGRKQFDNSLPTPGAPPPH
-141 SSPQPQPSPIKGE
+141 SKG
-154 GVRPLSFDR
+154 
-163 LRTGS
+163 
-168 NLPPRGEGTLR
+168 
-179 QGKGHRVMVVASVG
+179 QQVMVVASVG
-193 ALMQRTLGRDVMEAS
+193 ALMQRTLGREVMETAS
-208 GHTLRRG
+208 HVLRRG
-215 EEVELGELLDLWRRL
+215 EEAELNELLDLWRRL
-230 GYRFESAVYGPGV
+230 GYQFESAVYAPGV

-251 DVFPVAAE
+251 DIFPAAADT
-259 MPVRIEL
+259 PYRIEF
-266 WGNEVDSIRE
+266 WGNEIDSIRM
-276 FDPTTQRS
+276 FDPSTQRS
-284 GEVVESV
+284 GDVVDSV
-291 RVTPAHEILP
+291 QVTPAHEILP

-313 ARVDVGNC
+313 AFVDVANC
-321 TPSVQSRIREELE
+321 TPRVQERIRAEIE

-340 DVEEQGFYAGFFN
+340 EVEEQGFYAGFFN
-353 SGGLADY
+353 RSGLADY
-360 FSDDAMVVAYKPDEI
+360 FTEDSLLIAYKPDEI
-375 ADAAWEIEER
+375 ADAAWEIQER
-385 GHQLRE
+385 GHQLRD
-391 TKEGRGELPRNFPS
+391 TKEGRGELPHNFPS
-405 SHLAWSDVEARFEGF
+405 SHLEWKDVEAQFERF
-420 GQRLDLRVTT
+420 GQRLDLRVESAVVSPLPTT
-430 YIDEQDGWFDRPFD
+430 GTDRIDRMENEIDVVMPF
-444 IAQDRLTTNENS
+444 A
-456 SPSPQLSPIKEEGAS
+456 AA
-471 VTLPFLDT
+471 V
-479 ANYFGNLERFV
+479 NYFGNLDRFV
-490 EDAWELTEEDGA
+490 EDVWELTEEDNA
-502 AVVAVSSH
+502 TVIAVSSH
-510 SRRLAEIFGGEGVEV
+510 SRRLAEIFGGAGVDV
-525 SLVEGLERVPEP
+525 SLSDGLERVPDA
-537 GSITLM
+537 GSVTLM

-550 SDGFSLPVL
+550 SDGFALPN
-559 TDIDGQDDD
+559 G
-568 HPHPNLP
+568 N
-575 PGGEGTQ
+575 
-582 SRMPSEGKGIQS
+582 
-594 RKGQRRLVVFSDV
+594 RRLVVFSDV

-650 QGTVRDVKG
+650 AGAVRGVKEEAG
-659 EGNGDDDRE
+659 SRGNGKEDDRE
-668 YLFIE
+668 YLAIE
-673 YANDDK
+673 YANNDK

-753 LEESFPFEETADQQR
+753 LEESFPFEETPDQHR
-768 TIEEVKA
+768 AIEEVKA
-775 DMESVKPMD
+775 DMESQRPMD

-836 FPTRV
+836 FPTKV

-871 HRLIQRDVRF
+871 HRLIQKDVRF

-952 ENSDALIREAI
+952 EMSDALIREAI

-989 IGRLVPE
+989 IGQLAPE
-996 ARVGVGHGQMA
+996 ARVGVGHGQMH
-1007 EGELEDVMLE
+1007 EGELEDVMLD
-1017 FAEGKL
+1017 FAEGNL

-1128 SAVGFDLYTR
+1128 HAVGFDLYTR
-1138 LLSNAVEEMRAKGAG
+1138 LLSNAVEELRARSGQNLGFAA
-1153 VVSNELSVNSDQ
+1153 E
-1165 GASFDRLR
+1165 GASYDKLG
-1173 TNGVAEAVDGSAVQE
+1173 TNGTANSRSIDGSAAQE
-1188 EERAEPSLDI
+1188 NERPEPTLDI
-1198 GVPASIPEEYIE
+1198 GAPASIPEDYIQ
-1210 DLPARLRMY
+1210 DLPSRLRMY
-1219 QRIVTLCVAQAQDA
+1219 QRIVTLGTAMGEAASDG
-1233 EDSEVKEGDDA
+1233 ESKEGEDVVT
-1244 IRARVGEIEDELRDR
+1244 ARVGEIKDELRDR

-1269 LLYVTRLRLYAKEAG
+1269 LLYATRLRLYAKDAG

-1299 GGEIGGARRAMQRA
+1299 GSEIGGARRAIQRA
-1313 LGRQAEVGNTQVR
+1313 VGRHAEVGNTQVR

-1333 AEWERGLEDA
+1333 ADWEAALEAA
-1343 LRGLAEFMRRMV
+1343 LKALAEFTRRTM
-1355 AAQMAGVG
+1355 AAQMGSE